1 MPLNLEILMKNLVRR
16 TSSFTREQGKKLI
29 KEAYIKDVKG
39 KSIDGV
45 YHIYGRVLNEDKN
58 WDYDTHLKI
67 NMKNNEIIGV
77 NCSCETFKE
86 NSKQVKNYMCKHIS
100 ATGDAFYSLAKKKIA
115 SKKPMIKVEN
125 RLVKENEKNN
135 EQQEKRFLSL
145 DISIKHMVKEG
156 IQFFNCEFRIGVGN
170 SNLILD
176 LKDFLYKNSLKK
188 PLKFNDSFT
197 YNPLKDDF
205 LKEDKRILQF
215 IGANSDKINGRYL
228 RLRQNSLKDFLKL
241 IDEKKKINFNFNSI
255 NYEVKVRK
263 ENVPVALTLKEGK
276 EGFILS
282 HHKKFPVILNNTGD
296 VMFFDRNLYLPRKRQ
311 LEYYIPIHKL
321 FLKNNTITYKK
332 TLENL
337 KNLLEELKNISK
349 NIVLDENVKIFK
361 EKLMKTTFY
370 FYENK
375 GEIYCN
381 VKIDYCGYIIDLIRD
396 EKDNSFLRDLKSEKY
411 IEFQLERFKFIKR
424 EEDFC
429 FIGDEEAMYDFFS
442 KGLKKIKEHGDVILS
457 KELQEFKVIDSSL
470 ISSELSELINFYKL
484 KFDFGDFN
492 IQELRESIDAMK
504 NGKRFYKTKKTYL
517 DLEEP
522 GIIHFLNLLE
532 DLGLDNISNNEI
544 NIDKS
549 KVLYIQEKLK
559 DRNLSFIKGGKVLQ
573 EIVNKLLNKEFKRK
587 LVPKALNAELRSYQK
602 EGFKWINEITDLGF
616 GGVLADDMGLGKTLQ
631 IIAFL
636 LSQKKSKS
644 IVVVPTSVIYNW
656 MDEFEKFA
664 PSLRI
669 GLVHGSK
676 TRRDKVLNDFKRSL
690 GIKLDYMDTFE
701 GLDLDEEEN
710 INNSKEGKNKSN
722 DKNKTKKSSKSY
734 ERYDILLTTYGTL
747 KNDEEAYDNLS
758 FDYCIIDEA
767 QNIKNPSAQ
776 ATLSVK
782 KIKSRCNIALTGTPI
797 ENNLMELWSI
807 FDFVMPGYLFTKER
821 FRERFILDENNLDE
835 LKSLITPFILR
846 RLKEDVLSELPEKLE
861 KKYLVEMKGKQKQIY
876 NSYVKAIKTK
886 LNESKISG
894 KIGNEKINL
903 FAYLTKLREICLDP
917 SIVIPEYN
925 GGSGKLIV
933 VKEIVK
939 DASESG
945 KKILLFSQFTSVLK
959 KIEDDFKREGIS
971 HLYLDGG
978 TSAKERVER
987 VKKFNED
994 ESIKVF
1000 LISLK
1005 AGGVGLN
1012 LTSASVVIHF
1022 DPWWNPAVEDQAT
1035 DRAHRFGQENRV
1047 EVIKL
1052 VAKDT
1057 IEEKIVLM
1065 QEDKRELIQSL
1076 MDGKTMDG
1084 KGLKRLTEEEI
1095 AKLFE

>member
-1 MPLNLEILMKNLVRR
+1 MPLNLDIFMKNLVRR

-29 KEAYIKDVKG
+29 KEAYVKDVKG
-39 KSIDGV
+39 KCIDGI
-45 YHIYGRVLNEDKN
+45 YHIYGSVLNDDKN
-58 WDYDTHLKI
+58 WDYNTHIKI
-67 NMKNNEIIGV
+67 NMQNSDIIGT

-86 NSKQVKNYMCKHIS
+86 NSKHIKNYVCRHIS
-100 ATGDAFYSLAKKKIA
+100 ATNDVFYSLAKKKMQKNKLK
-115 SKKPMIKVEN
+115 SNNKPK
-125 RLVKENEKNN
+125 LVKEKNEEHKGK
-135 EQQEKRFLSL
+135 EKRFLSL
-145 DISIKHMVKEG
+145 DINIKRMVKEG
-156 IQFFNCEFRIGVGN
+156 ITLFNCEFRIGTGN
-170 SNLILD
+170 LNLILD

-188 PLKFNDSFT
+188 PLKFNDGFT
-197 YNPLKDDF
+197 YNPLKDEF
-205 LKEDKRILQF
+205 LDEDKRVLQF
-215 IGANSDKINGRYL
+215 VASHKDMISGRYL
-228 RLRQNSLKDFLKL
+228 RLKQNNLKDFLKL
-241 IDEKKKINFNFNSI
+241 VDEKKKINFNFNSI
-255 NYEVKVRK
+255 NYEVKVKK

-276 EGFILS
+276 EGFVLS
-282 HHKKFPVILNNTGD
+282 HHKKFPVILNNSGD

-332 TLENL
+332 SLENL
-337 KNLLEELKNISK
+337 RSLLEELKNISK
-349 NIVLDENVKIFK
+349 NIVLDENIRVFK
-361 EKLMKTTFY
+361 EKLMKTTFNLY
-370 FYENK
+370 KTK
-375 GEIYCN
+375 GRIYCN

-429 FIGDEEAMYDFFS
+429 FIGSEEEMYELFS
-442 KGLKKIKEHGDVILS
+442 KGIKRLRELGEVLLSEELK
-457 KELQEFKVIDSSL
+457 EFKVLDSSL
-470 ISSELSELINFYKL
+470 ISSELKELSNFYKL
-484 KFDFGDFN
+484 KFDFGDFELR
-492 IQELRESIDAMK
+492 ELRESIEAMK
-504 NGKRFYKTKKTYL
+504 RGDRFYRTKKVYL
-517 DLEEP
+517 DLEDP
-522 GIIHFLNLLE
+522 GIVNFLNLLE
-532 DLGLDNISNNEI
+532 DLGLENIKDNEVY
-544 NIDKS
+544 IDKS

-559 DRNLSFIKGGKVLQ
+559 DRTLSFIKGGNVLQ
-573 EIVNKLLNKEFKRK
+573 EIVGKLLNKEFKRK
-587 LVPKALNAELRSYQK
+587 LVPKALNAELRPYQK

-664 PSLRI
+664 PSIRI

-676 TRRDKVLNDFKRSL
+676 SKRDKVLRDFKRGL
-690 GIKLDYMDTFE
+690 GIKI
-701 GLDLDEEEN
+701 GEEN
-710 INNSKEGKNKSN
+710 LKE
-722 DKNKTKKSSKSY
+722 KSY
-734 ERYDILLTTYGTL
+734 EKYDVLLTTYGTL
-747 KNDEEAYDNLS
+747 KNDEKAYENLS

-767 QNIKNPSAQ
+767 QNIKNPAAQ

-782 KIKSRCNIALTGTPI
+782 NIKSRCNIALTGTPI

-807 FDFVMPGYLFTKER
+807 FDFVMPGYLFTKDR
-821 FRERFILDENNLDE
+821 FRERFILDESNLSE

-861 KKYLVEMKGKQKQIY
+861 KKYLVEMKGKQKQLY
-876 NSYVKAIKTK
+876 SFYVKAIKNQ
-886 LNESKISG
+886 LNENKSSEKSG
-894 KIGNEKINL
+894 RDKINL
-903 FAYLTKLREICLDP
+903 FSYLTKLREICLDP
-917 SIVIPEYN
+917 SLVVPDYT
-925 GGSGKLIV
+925 GGSSKLTV

-959 KIEDDFKREGIS
+959 KIEEDFKKEDIS
-971 HLYLDGG
+971 YLYLDGG
-978 TSAKERVER
+978 TSAKDRVER

-994 ESIKVF
+994 SNIKVF

-1035 DRAHRFGQENRV
+1035 DRAHRFGQENKV

-1095 AKLFE
+1095 SKLFE

>member
-1 MPLNLEILMKNLVRR
+1 MNLDIFMKNLVRR

-29 KEAYIKDVKG
+29 QEAYVKDVKG
-39 KSIDGV
+39 KSIDGI
-45 YHIYGRVLNEDKN
+45 YHIYGSVLNDDKN
-58 WDYDTHLKI
+58 WDYNTHIKI
-67 NMKNNEIIGV
+67 NMQNSDIMGT

-86 NSKQVKNYMCKHIS
+86 NSKHIKNYVCKHIS
-100 ATGDAFYSLAKKKIA
+100 ATNDVFYSLAKKKMQNNK
-115 SKKPMIKVEN
+115 SKSNNKPK
-125 RLVKENEKNN
+125 LVKDKNEEHKGK
-135 EQQEKRFLSL
+135 EKRFLSL
-145 DISIKHMVKEG
+145 DINIKHMVKEG
-156 IQFFNCEFRIGVGN
+156 ITLFNCEFRIGAGN
-170 SNLILD
+170 LNLILD

-188 PLKFNDSFT
+188 PLKFNDGFT
-197 YNPLKDDF
+197 YNPLKDEF
-205 LKEDKRILQF
+205 LDEDKRVLQF
-215 IGANSDKINGRYL
+215 VASHKDMISGRYL
-228 RLRQNSLKDFLKL
+228 RLKQNNLKDFLKL

-255 NYEVKVRK
+255 NYEVKVKK

-276 EGFILS
+276 EEFVLS
-282 HHKKFPVILNNTGD
+282 HHKKFPVLLNNLGD

-332 TLENL
+332 SLESL
-337 KNLLEELKNISK
+337 RNLLEELKNISK
-349 NIVLDENVKIFK
+349 NIVLDENVRAFK
-361 EKLMKTTFY
+361 EKLMKTTFNLY
-370 FYENK
+370 KNK
-375 GEIYCN
+375 EKIYCN

-429 FIGDEEAMYDFFS
+429 FIGNEEEMYELLS
-442 KGLKKIKEHGDVILS
+442 KGIKRLRELGEVLLSEELK
-457 KELQEFKVIDSSL
+457 EFKVLDSSL
-470 ISSELSELINFYKL
+470 ISSELKELSNFYKL
-484 KFDFGDFN
+484 KFDFGDF
-492 IQELRESIDAMK
+492 ELRELRKSIEAMK
-504 NGKRFYKTKKTYL
+504 KGNSFYRTKKVYL
-517 DLEEP
+517 DLEDP
-522 GIIHFLNLLE
+522 GIVNFLNLLE
-532 DLGLDNISNNEI
+532 DLGLENIKDNEVY
-544 NIDKS
+544 IDKS

-559 DRNLSFIKGGKVLQ
+559 NRNLSFIKGGNVLQ
-573 EIVNKLLNKEFKRK
+573 EIVGKLLNKEFKRK
-587 LVPKALNAELRSYQK
+587 LVPKALNAELRPYQK

-664 PSLRI
+664 PSIRI

-676 TRRDKVLNDFKRSL
+676 SKRDKVLRDFKRGL
-690 GIKLDYMDTFE
+690 GIKI
-701 GLDLDEEEN
+701 EESN
-710 INNSKEGKNKSN
+710 LKE
-722 DKNKTKKSSKSY
+722 KSY
-734 ERYDILLTTYGTL
+734 EKYDVLLTTYGTL
-747 KNDEEAYDNLS
+747 KNDEKAYENLS

-767 QNIKNPSAQ
+767 QNIKNPTAQ

-782 KIKSRCNIALTGTPI
+782 NIKSRCNIALTGTPI

-821 FRERFILDENNLDE
+821 FRERFILDESNLSE

-861 KKYLVEMKGKQKQIY
+861 KKYLVEMKGKQKQLYSFYI
-876 NSYVKAIKTK
+876 KAIKNQ
-886 LNESKISG
+886 LNENKSSEKSG
-894 KIGNEKINL
+894 RDKINL

-917 SIVIPEYN
+917 SLVVPDYT
-925 GGSGKLIV
+925 GGSSKLTV

-945 KKILLFSQFTSVLK
+945 KKILLFSQFTSVLQ
-959 KIEDDFKREGIS
+959 KIEEDFKKEDIS
-971 HLYLDGG
+971 YLYLDGG
-978 TSAKERVER
+978 TSAKDRVER
-987 VKKFNED
+987 VKKFNEY
-994 ESIKVF
+994 SNIKVF

-1035 DRAHRFGQENRV
+1035 DRAHRFGQENKV

-1095 AKLFE
+1095 SKLFE

>member
-1 MPLNLEILMKNLVRR
+1 MPLNLDIFMKNLVRR

-29 KEAYIKDVKG
+29 KEAYVKDVKG
-39 KSIDGV
+39 KSIDGI
-45 YHIYGRVLNEDKN
+45 YHIYGSVLNDDKN
-58 WDYDTHLKI
+58 WDYNTHIKI
-67 NMKNNEIIGV
+67 NMQNSDIMGT

-86 NSKQVKNYMCKHIS
+86 NSKHIKNYVCKHIS
-100 ATGDAFYSLAKKKIA
+100 ATNDVFYSLAKKKMQKNKLK
-115 SKKPMIKVEN
+115 SNNKPK
-125 RLVKENEKNN
+125 LVKEKNEEHKG
-135 EQQEKRFLSL
+135 QEKRFLSL
-145 DISIKHMVKEG
+145 DINIKHMVKEG
-156 IQFFNCEFRIGVGN
+156 ITLFNCEFRIGAGN
-170 SNLILD
+170 LNLILD

-188 PLKFNDSFT
+188 PLKFNDGFT
-197 YNPLKDDF
+197 YNPLKDEF
-205 LKEDKRILQF
+205 LDEDKRVLQF
-215 IGANSDKINGRYL
+215 VASHKDMISGRYL
-228 RLRQNSLKDFLKL
+228 RLKQNNLKDFLKL

-255 NYEVKVRK
+255 NYEVKVKK

-276 EGFILS
+276 EGFILN
-282 HHKKFPVILNNTGD
+282 HHKKFPIILNNSGD

-332 TLENL
+332 SLENL
-337 KNLLEELKNISK
+337 RSLLEELKNISK
-349 NIVLDENVKIFK
+349 NIVLDENIRVFK
-361 EKLMKTTFY
+361 EKLIKTTFNLY
-370 FYENK
+370 KNK
-375 GEIYCN
+375 EKIYCN

-429 FIGDEEAMYDFFS
+429 FIGSEEEIYELFS
-442 KGLKKIKEHGDVILS
+442 KGIKRLRELGEVLLSEELK
-457 KELQEFKVIDSSL
+457 EFKVLDSSL
-470 ISSELSELINFYKL
+470 ISSELKELSNFYKL
-484 KFDFGDFN
+484 KFDFGDFELR
-492 IQELRESIDAMK
+492 ELRESIEAMK
-504 NGKRFYKTKKTYL
+504 RGDRFYRTKKVYL
-517 DLEEP
+517 DLEDP
-522 GIIHFLNLLE
+522 GIVNFLNLLD
-532 DLGLDNISNNEI
+532 DLGLENIKDNEVY
-544 NIDKS
+544 IDKS

-559 DRNLSFIKGGKVLQ
+559 DRTLSFIKGGNVLQ
-573 EIVNKLLNKEFKRK
+573 EIVGKLLNKEFKRK
-587 LVPKALNAELRSYQK
+587 LVPKALNAELRPYQK

-664 PSLRI
+664 PSIRI

-676 TRRDKVLNDFKRSL
+676 SKRDKVLRDFKRGL
-690 GIKLDYMDTFE
+690 GIKI
-701 GLDLDEEEN
+701 EEEN
-710 INNSKEGKNKSN
+710 LKE
-722 DKNKTKKSSKSY
+722 KSY
-734 ERYDILLTTYGTL
+734 EKYDVLLTTYGTL
-747 KNDEEAYDNLS
+747 KNDEKAYENLS

-782 KIKSRCNIALTGTPI
+782 NIKSRCNIALTGTPI

-807 FDFVMPGYLFTKER
+807 FDFVMPGYLFTKDR
-821 FRERFILDENNLDE
+821 FRERFILDESNLSE

-846 RLKEDVLSELPEKLE
+846 RLKEEVLSELPEKLE
-861 KKYLVEMKGKQKQIY
+861 KKYLVEMKGKQKQLY
-876 NSYVKAIKTK
+876 SFYVNAIKNQ
-886 LNESKISG
+886 LNENKSSEKSG
-894 KIGNEKINL
+894 RDKINL

-917 SIVIPEYN
+917 SLVVPDYK
-925 GGSGKLIV
+925 GGSSKLTV
-933 VKEIVK
+933 VREIVK

-945 KKILLFSQFTSVLK
+945 KKILLFSQFTSVLQ
-959 KIEDDFKREGIS
+959 KIEEDFKKEDIS
-971 HLYLDGG
+971 YLYLDGG
-978 TSAKERVER
+978 TSAKDRVER
-987 VKKFNED
+987 VKKFND
-994 ESIKVF
+994 DSNIKVF

-1022 DPWWNPAVEDQAT
+1022 DPWWNPSVEDQAT
-1035 DRAHRFGQENRV
+1035 DRVHRFGQENKV

-1095 AKLFE
+1095 SKLFE

>member
-1 MPLNLEILMKNLVRR
+1 MPLNLDIFMKNLVRR

-29 KEAYIKDVKG
+29 QEAYVKDVKG
-39 KSIDGV
+39 KSIDGI
-45 YHIYGRVLNEDKN
+45 YHIYGSVLNDDKN
-58 WDYDTHLKI
+58 WDYNTHIKI
-67 NMKNNEIIGV
+67 NMQNSDIMGT

-86 NSKQVKNYMCKHIS
+86 NSKHIKNYVCKHIS
-100 ATGDAFYSLAKKKIA
+100 ATNDVFYSLAKKKMQKNKLK
-115 SKKPMIKVEN
+115 SNNKPK
-125 RLVKENEKNN
+125 LVKEKNEEHKGK
-135 EQQEKRFLSL
+135 EKRFLSL
-145 DISIKHMVKEG
+145 DINIKHMVKEG
-156 IQFFNCEFRIGVGN
+156 VTLFNCEFRIGAGN
-170 SNLILD
+170 LNLILD

-188 PLKFNDSFT
+188 PLKFNDGFT
-197 YNPLKDDF
+197 YNPLKDEF
-205 LKEDKRILQF
+205 LDEDKRVLQF
-215 IGANSDKINGRYL
+215 VASHKDMISGRYL
-228 RLRQNSLKDFLKL
+228 RLKQNNLKDFLKL

-255 NYEVKVRK
+255 NYEVKVKK

-276 EGFILS
+276 EEFVLS
-282 HHKKFPVILNNTGD
+282 HHKKFPVLLNNLGD

-332 TLENL
+332 SLESL
-337 KNLLEELKNISK
+337 RNLLEELKNISK
-349 NIVLDENVKIFK
+349 NIVLDENVRAFK
-361 EKLMKTTFY
+361 EKLMKTTFNLY
-370 FYENK
+370 KTEGK
-375 GEIYCN
+375 IYCN

-429 FIGDEEAMYDFFS
+429 FIGNEEEMYELFS
-442 KGLKKIKEHGDVILS
+442 KGIKRLRELGEVLLSEELK
-457 KELQEFKVIDSSL
+457 EFKVLDSSL
-470 ISSELSELINFYKL
+470 ISSELKELNNFYKL
-484 KFDFGDFN
+484 KFDFGDFELR
-492 IQELRESIDAMK
+492 ELRESIEAMK
-504 NGKRFYKTKKTYL
+504 KGDRFYITKKVYL
-517 DLEEP
+517 DLEDH
-522 GIIHFLNLLE
+522 GIVNFLNLLE
-532 DLGLDNISNNEI
+532 DLGLENIKDNEVY
-544 NIDKS
+544 IDKS

-559 DRNLSFIKGGKVLQ
+559 DRNLSFIKGGNVLQ
-573 EIVNKLLNKEFKRK
+573 EIVGKLLNKEFKRK
-587 LVPKALNAELRSYQK
+587 LVPKALNAELRPYQK

-664 PSLRI
+664 PSIRV

-676 TRRDKVLNDFKRSL
+676 SKRDKVLRDFKRGL
-690 GIKLDYMDTFE
+690 GIKV
-701 GLDLDEEEN
+701 EEEN
-710 INNSKEGKNKSN
+710 LKE
-722 DKNKTKKSSKSY
+722 KSY
-734 ERYDILLTTYGTL
+734 EKYDVLLTTYGTL
-747 KNDEEAYDNLS
+747 KNDEKAYENLS

-767 QNIKNPSAQ
+767 QNIKNPAAQ

-782 KIKSRCNIALTGTPI
+782 NIKSRCNIALTGTPI

-821 FRERFILDENNLDE
+821 FRERFILDESNLSE

-861 KKYLVEMKGKQKQIY
+861 KKYLVEMKGKQKQLY
-876 NSYVKAIKTK
+876 SFYVKAIKNQ
-886 LNESKISG
+886 LNENKSSEKSG
-894 KIGNEKINL
+894 RDKINL

-917 SIVIPEYN
+917 SLVVPDYT
-925 GGSGKLIV
+925 GGSSKLTV

-959 KIEDDFKREGIS
+959 KIEEDFKKEEIS
-971 HLYLDGG
+971 YLYLDGG
-978 TSAKERVER
+978 TSAKDRVER

-994 ESIKVF
+994 SNIKVF

-1012 LTSASVVIHF
+1012 LTSASMVIHF

-1035 DRAHRFGQENRV
+1035 DRAHRFGQENKV

-1084 KGLKRLTEEEI
+1084 KVLKRLTEEEI
-1095 AKLFE
+1095 SKLFE

>member
-1 MPLNLEILMKNLVRR
+1 MPLNLDIFMKNLVRR

-29 KEAYIKDVKG
+29 QEAYVKDVKG
-39 KSIDGV
+39 KSIDGI
-45 YHIYGRVLNEDKN
+45 YHIYGSVLNDDKN
-58 WDYDTHLKI
+58 WDYNTHIKI
-67 NMKNNEIIGV
+67 NMKNSDIMGT

-86 NSKQVKNYMCKHIS
+86 NSKHIKNYVCKHIS
-100 ATGDAFYSLAKKKIA
+100 ATNDVFYSLVKKKMQKNKLK
-115 SKKPMIKVEN
+115 SNNKPK
-125 RLVKENEKNN
+125 LVKEKNEEHKGK
-135 EQQEKRFLSL
+135 EKRFLSL
-145 DISIKHMVKEG
+145 DINIKHMVKEG
-156 IQFFNCEFRIGVGN
+156 ITLFNCEFRIGAGN
-170 SNLILD
+170 LNLILD

-188 PLKFNDSFT
+188 PLKFNDVFT
-197 YNPLKDDF
+197 YNPLKDEF
-205 LKEDKRILQF
+205 LDEDKRVLQF
-215 IGANSDKINGRYL
+215 VASHKDMISGRYL
-228 RLRQNSLKDFLKL
+228 RLKQNNLKDFLKL

-255 NYEVKVRK
+255 NYEVKVKK

-276 EGFILS
+276 EGFVLS
-282 HHKKFPVILNNTGD
+282 HHKKFPVLLNNLGD

-332 TLENL
+332 SLESL
-337 KNLLEELKNISK
+337 RNLLEELKNISK
-349 NIVLDENVKIFK
+349 NIVLDENVRAFK
-361 EKLMKTTFY
+361 EKLMKTTFNLY
-370 FYENK
+370 KTEGK
-375 GEIYCN
+375 IYCN

-424 EEDFC
+424 EEDLC
-429 FIGDEEAMYDFFS
+429 FIGNEEEMYELFS
-442 KGLKKIKEHGDVILS
+442 KGIKRLKEFGEVLLS
-457 KELQEFKVIDSSL
+457 EELKEFKVLDSSL
-470 ISSELSELINFYKL
+470 ISSELIELSNFYKL
-484 KFDFGDFN
+484 KFDFGDFELK
-492 IQELRESIDAMK
+492 ELRESIEAMK
-504 NGKRFYKTKKTYL
+504 KGDRFYRTKKVYL
-517 DLEEP
+517 DLEDP
-522 GIIHFLNLLE
+522 GIVNFLNLLE
-532 DLGLDNISNNEI
+532 DLGLENIKDNEVY
-544 NIDKS
+544 IDKS

-559 DRNLSFIKGGKVLQ
+559 DRNLSFIKGGNVLQ
-573 EIVNKLLNKEFKRK
+573 EIVGKLLNKEFKRK
-587 LVPKALNAELRSYQK
+587 LVPKALNAELRPYQK

-664 PSLRI
+664 PSIRV

-676 TRRDKVLNDFKRSL
+676 SKRDKVLRDFKRGL
-690 GIKLDYMDTFE
+690 GIKI
-701 GLDLDEEEN
+701 EEEN
-710 INNSKEGKNKSN
+710 LKE
-722 DKNKTKKSSKSY
+722 KSY
-734 ERYDILLTTYGTL
+734 EKYDVLLTTYGTL
-747 KNDEEAYDNLS
+747 KNDEKAYENLS

-767 QNIKNPSAQ
+767 QNIKNPAAQ

-782 KIKSRCNIALTGTPI
+782 NIKSRCNIALTGTPI

-821 FRERFILDENNLDE
+821 FRERFILDESNLSE

-861 KKYLVEMKGKQKQIY
+861 KKYLVEMKGKQKQLY
-876 NSYVKAIKTK
+876 SFYVKAIKNQ
-886 LNESKISG
+886 LNENKSSEKSG
-894 KIGNEKINL
+894 RDKINL

-917 SIVIPEYN
+917 SLVVPDYTGE
-925 GGSGKLIV
+925 SSKLTV

-959 KIEDDFKREGIS
+959 KIEEDFKKEDIS
-971 HLYLDGG
+971 YLYLDGG
-978 TSAKERVER
+978 TSAKDRVER

-994 ESIKVF
+994 SNIKVF

-1035 DRAHRFGQENRV
+1035 DRAHRFGQENKV

-1095 AKLFE
+1095 SKLFE

>member
-1 MPLNLEILMKNLVRR
+1 MNLDIFMKNLVRR

-29 KEAYIKDVKG
+29 REAYVKDVKG
-39 KSIDGV
+39 KSIDGI
-45 YHIYGRVLNEDKN
+45 YHIYGSVLNDDKN
-58 WDYDTHLKI
+58 WDYNTHIKI
-67 NMKNNEIIGV
+67 NMQNSDIMGT

-86 NSKQVKNYMCKHIS
+86 NSKHIKNYVCKHIS
-100 ATGDAFYSLAKKKIA
+100 ATNDVFYSLAKKKMQKNKLK
-115 SKKPMIKVEN
+115 SNNKPK
-125 RLVKENEKNN
+125 LVKEKNEEHKGK
-135 EQQEKRFLSL
+135 EKRFLSL
-145 DISIKHMVKEG
+145 DINIKHMVKEG
-156 IQFFNCEFRIGVGN
+156 ITLFNCEFRIGAGN
-170 SNLILD
+170 LNLILD

-188 PLKFNDSFT
+188 PLKFNDGFT
-197 YNPLKDDF
+197 YNPLKDEF
-205 LKEDKRILQF
+205 LDEDKRVLQF
-215 IGANSDKINGRYL
+215 VASHKDMISGRYL
-228 RLRQNSLKDFLKL
+228 RLKQNNLKDFLKL
-241 IDEKKKINFNFNSI
+241 IDQKKKINFNFNSI
-255 NYEVKVRK
+255 NYEVKVKK

-276 EGFILS
+276 EGFVLS
-282 HHKKFPVILNNTGD
+282 HHKKFPVILNNLGD

-332 TLENL
+332 SLESL
-337 KNLLEELKNISK
+337 RNLLEELKNISK
-349 NIVLDENVKIFK
+349 NIVLDENVRVFK
-361 EKLMKTTFY
+361 EKLMKTTFNLY
-370 FYENK
+370 KTEGK
-375 GEIYCN
+375 IYCN

-424 EEDFC
+424 GEDFC
-429 FIGDEEAMYDFFS
+429 FIGNEEEMYEFFS
-442 KGLKKIKEHGDVILS
+442 KGIRRLRELGEVLLSEELKA
-457 KELQEFKVIDSSL
+457 FKVLDSSF
-470 ISSELSELINFYKL
+470 ISSELKELSNFYKL
-484 KFDFGDFN
+484 KFDFGDFELR
-492 IQELRESIDAMK
+492 ELRESIEAMK
-504 NGKRFYKTKKTYL
+504 KGDRFYRTKNVYL
-517 DLEEP
+517 DLEDP
-522 GIIHFLNLLE
+522 GIVNFLNLLD
-532 DLGLDNISNNEI
+532 DLGLENIKDNEVY
-544 NIDKS
+544 IDKN

-559 DRNLSFIKGGKVLQ
+559 DRNLSFIKGGNVLQ
-573 EIVNKLLNKEFKRK
+573 EIVGKLLNKEFKRK
-587 LVPKALNAELRSYQK
+587 LVPKALNAELRPYQK
-602 EGFKWINEITDLGF
+602 EGFKWINEIIDLGF

-664 PSLRI
+664 PSIKI

-676 TRRDKVLNDFKRSL
+676 SKRDKALRDFKRGL
-690 GIKLDYMDTFE
+690 GIKI
-701 GLDLDEEEN
+701 EEEN
-710 INNSKEGKNKSN
+710 LKE
-722 DKNKTKKSSKSY
+722 KSY
-734 ERYDILLTTYGTL
+734 EKYDVLLTTYGTL
-747 KNDEEAYDNLS
+747 KNDEKAYENLS

-767 QNIKNPSAQ
+767 QNIKNPAAQ

-782 KIKSRCNIALTGTPI
+782 NIKSRCNIALTGTPI

-821 FRERFILDENNLDE
+821 FRERFILDESNLSE

-861 KKYLVEMKGKQKQIY
+861 KKYLVEMKGKQKQLY
-876 NSYVKAIKTK
+876 SFYVKAIKNQ
-886 LNESKISG
+886 LNENKSSEKSG
-894 KIGNEKINL
+894 RDKINL

-917 SIVIPEYN
+917 SLVVPDYT
-925 GGSGKLIV
+925 GGSSKLTVI
-933 VKEIVK
+933 KEIVK

-959 KIEDDFKREGIS
+959 KIEEDFKKEEIS
-971 HLYLDGG
+971 YLYLDGG
-978 TSAKERVER
+978 TSAKDRVER

-994 ESIKVF
+994 SNIKVF

-1035 DRAHRFGQENRV
+1035 DRAHRFGQENKV

-1095 AKLFE
+1095 SKLFE

>member
-1 MPLNLEILMKNLVRR
+1 MPLNLDIFMKNLVRR

-29 KEAYIKDVKG
+29 KEAYVKDVKG
-39 KSIDGV
+39 KSIDGI
-45 YHIYGRVLNEDKN
+45 YHIYGSVLNDDKN
-58 WDYDTHLKI
+58 WDYNTHIKI
-67 NMKNNEIIGV
+67 NMQNSDIMGT

-86 NSKQVKNYMCKHIS
+86 NSKHIKNYVCKHIS
-100 ATGDAFYSLAKKKIA
+100 ATNDVFYSLAKKKMQKNKLK
-115 SKKPMIKVEN
+115 SNNKPK
-125 RLVKENEKNN
+125 LVKEKNEEHKG
-135 EQQEKRFLSL
+135 QEKRFLSL
-145 DISIKHMVKEG
+145 DINIKHMVKEG
-156 IQFFNCEFRIGVGN
+156 ITLFNCEFRIGAGN
-170 SNLILD
+170 LNLILD

-188 PLKFNDSFT
+188 PLKFNDGFT
-197 YNPLKDDF
+197 YNPLKDEF
-205 LKEDKRILQF
+205 LDEDKRVLQF
-215 IGANSDKINGRYL
+215 VASHKDMISGRYL
-228 RLRQNSLKDFLKL
+228 RLKQNNLKDFLKL

-255 NYEVKVRK
+255 NYEVKVKK

-276 EGFILS
+276 EGFILN
-282 HHKKFPVILNNTGD
+282 HHKKFPIILNNSGD

-332 TLENL
+332 SLENL
-337 KNLLEELKNISK
+337 RSLLEELKNISK
-349 NIVLDENVKIFK
+349 NIVLDENIRVFK
-361 EKLMKTTFY
+361 EKLMKTTFNLY
-370 FYENK
+370 KNK
-375 GEIYCN
+375 EKIYCN

-429 FIGDEEAMYDFFS
+429 FIGSEEEIYELFS
-442 KGLKKIKEHGDVILS
+442 KGIKRLRELGEVLLSEELK
-457 KELQEFKVIDSSL
+457 EFKVLDSSL
-470 ISSELSELINFYKL
+470 ISSELKELSNFYKL
-484 KFDFGDFN
+484 KFDFGDFELR
-492 IQELRESIDAMK
+492 ELRESIEAMK
-504 NGKRFYKTKKTYL
+504 RGDRFYRTKKVYL
-517 DLEEP
+517 DLEDP
-522 GIIHFLNLLE
+522 GIVNFLNLLD
-532 DLGLDNISNNEI
+532 DLGLENIKDNEVY
-544 NIDKS
+544 IDKS

-559 DRNLSFIKGGKVLQ
+559 DRTLSFIKGGNVLQ
-573 EIVNKLLNKEFKRK
+573 EIVGKLLNKEFKRK
-587 LVPKALNAELRSYQK
+587 LVPKALNAELRPYQK

-664 PSLRI
+664 PSIRV

-676 TRRDKVLNDFKRSL
+676 SKRDKVLRDFKRGL
-690 GIKLDYMDTFE
+690 GIKI
-701 GLDLDEEEN
+701 EEKN
-710 INNSKEGKNKSN
+710 LKE
-722 DKNKTKKSSKSY
+722 KSY
-734 ERYDILLTTYGTL
+734 EKYDVLLTTYGTL
-747 KNDEEAYDNLS
+747 KNDEKAYENLS

-782 KIKSRCNIALTGTPI
+782 NIKSRCNIALTGTPI

-807 FDFVMPGYLFTKER
+807 FDFVMPGYLFTKDR
-821 FRERFILDENNLDE
+821 FRERFILDESNLSE
-835 LKSLITPFILR
+835 LKYLITPFILR
-846 RLKEDVLSELPEKLE
+846 RLKEEVLSELPEKLE
-861 KKYLVEMKGKQKQIY
+861 KKYLVEMKGKQKQLY
-876 NSYVKAIKTK
+876 SFYVKAIKNQ
-886 LNESKISG
+886 LNENKSSEKSG
-894 KIGNEKINL
+894 RDKINL

-917 SIVIPEYN
+917 SIVVPDYK
-925 GGSGKLIV
+925 GGSSKLTV
-933 VKEIVK
+933 VREIVK

-945 KKILLFSQFTSVLK
+945 KKILLFSQFTSVLQ
-959 KIEDDFKREGIS
+959 KIEEDFKKEDIS
-971 HLYLDGG
+971 YLYLDGG
-978 TSAKERVER
+978 TSAKDRVER

-994 ESIKVF
+994 SNIKVF

-1022 DPWWNPAVEDQAT
+1022 DPWWNPSVEDQAT
-1035 DRAHRFGQENRV
+1035 DRVHRFGQENKV

-1095 AKLFE
+1095 SKLFE

>member
-1 MPLNLEILMKNLVRR
+1 MPLNLDIFMKNLVRR

-29 KEAYIKDVKG
+29 QEAYVKDVKG
-39 KSIDGV
+39 KSIDGI
-45 YHIYGRVLNEDKN
+45 YHIYGSVLNDDKN
-58 WDYDTHLKI
+58 WDYNTHIKI
-67 NMKNNEIIGV
+67 NMKNSDIMGT

-86 NSKQVKNYMCKHIS
+86 NSKHIKNYVCKHIS
-100 ATGDAFYSLAKKKIA
+100 ATNDVFYSLAKKKMQKNKLK
-115 SKKPMIKVEN
+115 SNNKPK
-125 RLVKENEKNN
+125 LVKEKNEEHKGK
-135 EQQEKRFLSL
+135 EKRFLSL
-145 DISIKHMVKEG
+145 DINIKHMVKEG
-156 IQFFNCEFRIGVGN
+156 ITLFNCEFRIGAGN
-170 SNLILD
+170 LNLILD
-176 LKDFLYKNSLKK
+176 LKDLLYKNSLKK
-188 PLKFNDSFT
+188 PLKFNDGFT
-197 YNPLKDDF
+197 YNPLKDKF
-205 LKEDKRILQF
+205 LDEDKRVLQF
-215 IGANSDKINGRYL
+215 VASHKDMISGRYL
-228 RLRQNSLKDFLKL
+228 RLKQNNLKDFLKL

-255 NYEVKVRK
+255 NYEVKVKK

-282 HHKKFPVILNNTGD
+282 HHKKFPVLLNNLGD

-332 TLENL
+332 SLESL
-337 KNLLEELKNISK
+337 RNLLEELKNISK
-349 NIVLDENVKIFK
+349 NIVLEENVRAFK
-361 EKLMKTTFY
+361 EKLMKTTFNLY
-370 FYENK
+370 KTK
-375 GEIYCN
+375 GKIYCN

-429 FIGDEEAMYDFFS
+429 FIGNEEEMYELLS
-442 KGLKKIKEHGDVILS
+442 KGIKKLKEFGEVLLS
-457 KELQEFKVIDSSL
+457 EELKEFKVLDSYL
-470 ISSELSELINFYKL
+470 ISSELIELSNFYKL
-484 KFDFGDFN
+484 KFDFGDFELR
-492 IQELRESIDAMK
+492 ELRESIEAMK
-504 NGKRFYKTKKTYL
+504 KGDRFYRTKKVYL
-517 DLEEP
+517 DLENP
-522 GIIHFLNLLE
+522 GIVNFLNLLE
-532 DLGLDNISNNEI
+532 DLGLENIKDNEVY
-544 NIDKS
+544 IDKS

-559 DRNLSFIKGGKVLQ
+559 DRTLSFIKGGNVLQ
-573 EIVNKLLNKEFKRK
+573 EIVGKLLNKEFKRK
-587 LVPKALNAELRSYQK
+587 LVPKALNAELRPYQK

-616 GGVLADDMGLGKTLQ
+616 GGILADDMGLGKTLQ

-664 PSLRI
+664 PSIRI

-676 TRRDKVLNDFKRSL
+676 SKRDKVLRDFKRGL
-690 GIKLDYMDTFE
+690 GIKI
-701 GLDLDEEEN
+701 EEEN
-710 INNSKEGKNKSN
+710 LKE
-722 DKNKTKKSSKSY
+722 KSY
-734 ERYDILLTTYGTL
+734 EKYDVLLTTYGTL
-747 KNDEEAYDNLS
+747 KNDEKAYENLS

-767 QNIKNPSAQ
+767 QNIKNPTAQ

-782 KIKSRCNIALTGTPI
+782 NIKSRCNIALTGTPI

-821 FRERFILDENNLDE
+821 FRERFILDESNLSE

-861 KKYLVEMKGKQKQIY
+861 KKYLVEMKGKQKQLY
-876 NSYVKAIKTK
+876 SFYVKAIKNQ
-886 LNESKISG
+886 LNENKSSEKSG
-894 KIGNEKINL
+894 RDKINL

-917 SIVIPEYN
+917 SLVVPDYTGE
-925 GGSGKLIV
+925 SSKLTV

-959 KIEDDFKREGIS
+959 KIEEDFKKEEIS
-971 HLYLDGG
+971 YLYLDGG
-978 TSAKERVER
+978 TSAKDRVER

-994 ESIKVF
+994 SNIKVF

-1012 LTSASVVIHF
+1012 LTSASMVIHF

-1035 DRAHRFGQENRV
+1035 DRAHRFGQENKV

-1065 QEDKRELIQSL
+1065 QEDKRELIKSL

-1084 KGLKRLTEEEI
+1084 KVLKRLTEEEI
-1095 AKLFE
+1095 SKLFE

>member
-1 MPLNLEILMKNLVRR
+1 MPLNLDIFMKNLVRR

-29 KEAYIKDVKG
+29 KEAYVKDVKG
-39 KSIDGV
+39 KSIDGI
-45 YHIYGRVLNEDKN
+45 YHIYGSVLNDDKN
-58 WDYDTHLKI
+58 WDYNTHIKI
-67 NMKNNEIIGV
+67 NVKNSDIIGT

-86 NSKQVKNYMCKHIS
+86 NSKHIKNYVCKHIS
-100 ATGDAFYSLAKKKIA
+100 ATNDVFYSLARKKVQKNKLK
-115 SKKPMIKVEN
+115 SNNKSQ
-125 RLVKENEKNN
+125 LVKEKNEEHKGK
-135 EQQEKRFLSL
+135 EKRFLSL
-145 DISIKHMVKEG
+145 DINIKHMVKEG
-156 IQFFNCEFRIGVGN
+156 VILFNCEFRIGAGN
-170 SNLILD
+170 LNLILD

-188 PLKFNDSFT
+188 PLKFNDGFT
-197 YNPLKDDF
+197 YNPLKDEF
-205 LKEDKRILQF
+205 LDEDKRVLQF
-215 IGANSDKINGRYL
+215 VASHKDMISGRYL
-228 RLRQNSLKDFLKL
+228 RLKQNNLKDFLKL
-241 IDEKKKINFNFNSI
+241 VDEKKKINFNFNSI
-255 NYEVKVRK
+255 NYEVKVKK

-276 EGFILS
+276 EGFVLS
-282 HHKKFPVILNNTGD
+282 HHKKFPVILNNSGD

-332 TLENL
+332 SLENL
-337 KNLLEELKNISK
+337 RSLLEELKNISK
-349 NIVLDENVKIFK
+349 NIVLDENIRVFK
-361 EKLMKTTFY
+361 EKLMKTTFNLY
-370 FYENK
+370 KTK
-375 GEIYCN
+375 GRIYCN

-396 EKDNSFLRDLKSEKY
+396 EKDNSFLRDLKNEKY

-429 FIGDEEAMYDFFS
+429 FIGSEEEMYELFS
-442 KGLKKIKEHGDVILS
+442 KGIKRLRELGEVLLSEELK
-457 KELQEFKVIDSSL
+457 EFKVLDSSL
-470 ISSELSELINFYKL
+470 ISSELKELSNFYKL
-484 KFDFGDFN
+484 KFDFGDFELR
-492 IQELRESIDAMK
+492 ELRESIEAMK
-504 NGKRFYKTKKTYL
+504 RGDRFYRTKKVYL
-517 DLEEP
+517 DLEDP
-522 GIIHFLNLLE
+522 GIVNFLNLLE
-532 DLGLDNISNNEI
+532 DLGLENIKDNEVY
-544 NIDKS
+544 IDKS

-559 DRNLSFIKGGKVLQ
+559 DRTLSFIKGGNVLQ
-573 EIVNKLLNKEFKRK
+573 EIVGKLLNKEFKRK
-587 LVPKALNAELRSYQK
+587 LVPKALNAELRPYQK

-664 PSLRI
+664 PSIRI

-676 TRRDKVLNDFKRSL
+676 SKRDKVLRDFKRGL
-690 GIKLDYMDTFE
+690 GIKI
-701 GLDLDEEEN
+701 GEEN
-710 INNSKEGKNKSN
+710 LKE
-722 DKNKTKKSSKSY
+722 KSY
-734 ERYDILLTTYGTL
+734 EKYDVLLTTYGTL
-747 KNDEEAYDNLS
+747 KNDEKAYENLS

-767 QNIKNPSAQ
+767 QNIKNPAAQ

-782 KIKSRCNIALTGTPI
+782 NIKSRCNIALTGTPI

-807 FDFVMPGYLFTKER
+807 FDFVMPGYLFTKDR
-821 FRERFILDENNLDE
+821 FRERFILDESNLSE

-861 KKYLVEMKGKQKQIY
+861 KKYLVEMKGKQKQLY
-876 NSYVKAIKTK
+876 SFYVKAIKNQ
-886 LNESKISG
+886 LNENKSSEKSG
-894 KIGNEKINL
+894 RDKINL
-903 FAYLTKLREICLDP
+903 FSYLTKLREICLDP
-917 SIVIPEYN
+917 SLVVPDYT
-925 GGSGKLIV
+925 GGSSKLTV

-959 KIEDDFKREGIS
+959 KIEEDFKKEDIS
-971 HLYLDGG
+971 YLYLDGG
-978 TSAKERVER
+978 TSAKDRVER

-994 ESIKVF
+994 SNIKVF

-1035 DRAHRFGQENRV
+1035 DRAHRFGQENKV

-1095 AKLFE
+1095 SKLFE

>member
-1 MPLNLEILMKNLVRR
+1 MPLNLDILMKNLVRR

-29 KEAYIKDVKG
+29 KEVYVKDVRG
-39 KSIDGV
+39 KSIDGI
-45 YHIYGRVLNEDKN
+45 YHIYGSVLNDDKN
-58 WDYDTHLKI
+58 WDYNTHIKI
-67 NMKNNEIIGV
+67 NMKNSDIVGT

-86 NSKQVKNYMCKHIS
+86 NSKHIKNYVCKHIS
-100 ATGDAFYSLAKKKIA
+100 ATNDVFYSLAKKKMQKNKLK
-115 SKKPMIKVEN
+115 SNNKPK
-125 RLVKENEKNN
+125 LVKEKNEEHKGK
-135 EQQEKRFLSL
+135 EKRFLSL
-145 DISIKHMVKEG
+145 DINIKHMVKEG
-156 IQFFNCEFRIGVGN
+156 ITLFNCEFRIGAGN
-170 SNLILD
+170 LNLILD

-188 PLKFNDSFT
+188 PLKFNDGFT
-197 YNPLKDDF
+197 YNPLKDEF
-205 LKEDKRILQF
+205 LDEDKRVLQF
-215 IGANSDKINGRYL
+215 VASHKDMISGRYL
-228 RLRQNSLKDFLKL
+228 RLKQNNLKDFLKL
-241 IDEKKKINFNFNSI
+241 VDEKKKINFNFNSI
-255 NYEVKVRK
+255 NYEVKVKK
-263 ENVPVALTLKEGK
+263 ENVPVSLTLKEGK
-276 EGFILS
+276 EGFVLS
-282 HHKKFPVILNNTGD
+282 HHKKFPVILNNLGD

-332 TLENL
+332 SLENL
-337 KNLLEELKNISK
+337 RSLLEELKNISK
-349 NIVLDENVKIFK
+349 NIVLDENIRVFK
-361 EKLMKTTFY
+361 EKLMKTTFNLY
-370 FYENK
+370 KTK
-375 GEIYCN
+375 GKIYCN

-396 EKDNSFLRDLKSEKY
+396 EKDNNFLRDLKSEKY

-429 FIGDEEAMYDFFS
+429 FIGNEEEMYELFS
-442 KGLKKIKEHGDVILS
+442 KGIKRLRELGEVLLSEELK
-457 KELQEFKVIDSSL
+457 EFKVLDSSL
-470 ISSELSELINFYKL
+470 ISSELKELSNFYKL
-484 KFDFGDFN
+484 KFDFGDFELR
-492 IQELRESIDAMK
+492 ELRESIEAMK
-504 NGKRFYKTKKTYL
+504 KGDRFYRTKKVYL
-517 DLEEP
+517 DLEDP
-522 GIIHFLNLLE
+522 GIVNFLNLLE
-532 DLGLDNISNNEI
+532 DLGLENIKDNEVY
-544 NIDKS
+544 IDKS

-559 DRNLSFIKGGKVLQ
+559 DRNLSFIKGGNVLQ
-573 EIVNKLLNKEFKRK
+573 EIVGKLLNKEFKRK
-587 LVPKALNAELRSYQK
+587 LVPKALNAELRPYQK

-664 PSLRI
+664 PSIRV

-676 TRRDKVLNDFKRSL
+676 SKRDKVLRDFKRGL
-690 GIKLDYMDTFE
+690 GIKV
-701 GLDLDEEEN
+701 EEEN
-710 INNSKEGKNKSN
+710 LKE
-722 DKNKTKKSSKSY
+722 KSY
-734 ERYDILLTTYGTL
+734 EKYDVLLTTYGTL
-747 KNDEEAYDNLS
+747 KNDEKAYENLS

-767 QNIKNPSAQ
+767 QNIKNPAAQ

-782 KIKSRCNIALTGTPI
+782 NIKSRCNIALTGTPI

-821 FRERFILDENNLDE
+821 FRERFILDESNLSE

-861 KKYLVEMKGKQKQIY
+861 KKYLVEMKGKQKQLY
-876 NSYVKAIKTK
+876 SFYVKAIKNQ
-886 LNESKISG
+886 LNENKSSEKSG
-894 KIGNEKINL
+894 RDKINL

-917 SIVIPEYN
+917 SLVVPDYT
-925 GGSGKLIV
+925 GGSSKLTV

-945 KKILLFSQFTSVLK
+945 KKILLFSQFTSVLQ
-959 KIEDDFKREGIS
+959 KIEEDFKKEDIS
-971 HLYLDGG
+971 YLYLDGG
-978 TSAKERVER
+978 TSAKDRVER

-994 ESIKVF
+994 SNIKVF

-1035 DRAHRFGQENRV
+1035 DRAHRFGQENKV

-1095 AKLFE
+1095 SKLFE

>member
-1 MPLNLEILMKNLVRR
+1 MNLDIFMKNLVRR

-29 KEAYIKDVKG
+29 QEAYVKDVKG
-39 KSIDGV
+39 KSIDGI
-45 YHIYGRVLNEDKN
+45 YHIYGSVLNDDKN
-58 WDYDTHLKI
+58 WDYNTHIKI
-67 NMKNNEIIGV
+67 NMKNSDIMGT

-86 NSKQVKNYMCKHIS
+86 NSKHIKNYVCKHIS
-100 ATGDAFYSLAKKKIA
+100 ATNDVFYSLAKKKMQKNKLK
-115 SKKPMIKVEN
+115 SNNKPK
-125 RLVKENEKNN
+125 LVKEKNEEHKGK
-135 EQQEKRFLSL
+135 EKRFLSL
-145 DISIKHMVKEG
+145 DINIKHMVKEG
-156 IQFFNCEFRIGVGN
+156 ITLFNCEFRIGTG
-170 SNLILD
+170 NLILD

-188 PLKFNDSFT
+188 PLKFNDGFT
-197 YNPLKDDF
+197 YNPLKDEF
-205 LKEDKRILQF
+205 LDEDKRVLQF
-215 IGANSDKINGRYL
+215 VASHKDMVSGRYL
-228 RLRQNSLKDFLKL
+228 RLKQNNLKDFLKL

-255 NYEVKVRK
+255 NYEVKVKK

-276 EGFILS
+276 EGFVLS
-282 HHKKFPVILNNTGD
+282 HHKKFPVLLNNLGD

-332 TLENL
+332 SLENL
-337 KNLLEELKNISK
+337 RSLLEELKNISK
-349 NIVLDENVKIFK
+349 NIFLDENVRVFK
-361 EKLMKTTFY
+361 EKLMKTTFNLY
-370 FYENK
+370 KTEGK
-375 GEIYCN
+375 IYCN

-429 FIGDEEAMYDFFS
+429 FIGNKEEMYELFS
-442 KGLKKIKEHGDVILS
+442 KGIKRLRELGEVLLSEELK
-457 KELQEFKVIDSSL
+457 EFKVLDSSL
-470 ISSELSELINFYKL
+470 ISSELKELSNFYKL
-484 KFDFGDFN
+484 KFDFGDFELR
-492 IQELRESIDAMK
+492 ELRESVEAMK
-504 NGKRFYKTKKTYL
+504 RGDRFYRTKKVYL
-517 DLEEP
+517 DLEDP
-522 GIIHFLNLLE
+522 GIVNFLNLLE
-532 DLGLDNISNNEI
+532 DLGLENIKDNEVY
-544 NIDKS
+544 IDKS

-559 DRNLSFIKGGKVLQ
+559 DRNLSFIKGGNVLQ
-573 EIVNKLLNKEFKRK
+573 EIVGKLLNKEFKRK
-587 LVPKALNAELRSYQK
+587 LLPKALNAELRPYQK

-664 PSLRI
+664 PSIRV

-676 TRRDKVLNDFKRSL
+676 SKRDKVLRDFKRGL
-690 GIKLDYMDTFE
+690 GIKI
-701 GLDLDEEEN
+701 EEEN
-710 INNSKEGKNKSN
+710 LKE
-722 DKNKTKKSSKSY
+722 KSY
-734 ERYDILLTTYGTL
+734 EKYDVLLTTYGTL
-747 KNDEEAYDNLS
+747 KNDEKAYENLS

-782 KIKSRCNIALTGTPI
+782 NIKSRCNIALTGTPI

-821 FRERFILDENNLDE
+821 FRERFILDESNLSE

-861 KKYLVEMKGKQKQIY
+861 KKYLVEMKGKQKQLY
-876 NSYVKAIKTK
+876 SFYVKAIKNQ
-886 LNESKISG
+886 LNENKSSEKSG
-894 KIGNEKINL
+894 RDKINL

-917 SIVIPEYN
+917 SLVVPDYTGE
-925 GGSGKLIV
+925 SSKLTV

-945 KKILLFSQFTSVLK
+945 KKILLFSQFTSVLQ
-959 KIEDDFKREGIS
+959 KIEEDFKKEDIS
-971 HLYLDGG
+971 YLYLDGG
-978 TSAKERVER
+978 TSAKDRVER

-994 ESIKVF
+994 SNIKVF

-1035 DRAHRFGQENRV
+1035 DRAHRFGQENKV

-1084 KGLKRLTEEEI
+1084 KGLKSLTEEEI
-1095 AKLFE
+1095 SKLFE

>member
-1 MPLNLEILMKNLVRR
+1 MPLNLDIFMKNLVRR

-29 KEAYIKDVKG
+29 KEAYVKDVRG
-39 KSIDGV
+39 KSIDGI
-45 YHIYGRVLNEDKN
+45 YHIYGNVLNDDKN
-58 WDYDTHLKI
+58 WDYNTHIKI
-67 NMKNNEIIGV
+67 NMKNSDIIGT

-86 NSKQVKNYMCKHIS
+86 NSKHIKNYVCKHIS
-100 ATGDAFYSLAKKKIA
+100 ATNDVFYSLVRKKVQKNKLK
-115 SKKPMIKVEN
+115 SNNKTQ
-125 RLVKENEKNN
+125 LVKEKNQKHRG
-135 EQQEKRFLSL
+135 EEKRFLSL
-145 DISIKHMVKEG
+145 DINIKHMVKEG
-156 IQFFNCEFRIGVGN
+156 ITLFNCEFRIGAGN
-170 SNLILD
+170 LNLILD

-188 PLKFNDSFT
+188 PLKFNNGFT
-197 YNPLKDDF
+197 YNPLRDEF
-205 LKEDKRILQF
+205 LDEDKGVFQF
-215 IGANSDKINGRYL
+215 VASHKDMISGRYL
-228 RLRQNSLKDFLKL
+228 RLKQNNLKDFLKL

-255 NYEVKVRK
+255 NYEVKVKK

-282 HHKKFPVILNNTGD
+282 HHKKFPVLLNNSGD

-332 TLENL
+332 SLENL
-337 KNLLEELKNISK
+337 RNLLEELKNISK
-349 NIVLDENVKIFK
+349 NIVLDENVRAFK
-361 EKLMKTTFY
+361 EKLMKTTFNLY
-370 FYENK
+370 KTK
-375 GEIYCN
+375 GKIYCN

-429 FIGDEEAMYDFFS
+429 FIGNEEEMYELLS
-442 KGLKKIKEHGDVILS
+442 KGIKRLKEFGEVLLS
-457 KELQEFKVIDSSL
+457 EELKEFKVLDSSL
-470 ISSELSELINFYKL
+470 ISSELIELNNFYKL
-484 KFDFGDFN
+484 KFDFGDFELR
-492 IQELRESIDAMK
+492 ELRESIEAMK
-504 NGKRFYKTKKTYL
+504 KGERFYRTKKVYL
-517 DLEEP
+517 DLEDH
-522 GIIHFLNLLE
+522 GIVNFLNLLE
-532 DLGLDNISNNEI
+532 DLGLENIKDNEVY
-544 NIDKS
+544 IDKS

-559 DRNLSFIKGGKVLQ
+559 DRNLSFIKGGNVLQ
-573 EIVNKLLNKEFKRK
+573 EIVGKLLNKEFKRK
-587 LVPKALNAELRSYQK
+587 LVPKALNAELRPYQK

-664 PSLRI
+664 PSIRV

-676 TRRDKVLNDFKRSL
+676 SKRDKVLRDFKRDL
-690 GIKLDYMDTFE
+690 GIKV
-701 GLDLDEEEN
+701 EEEN
-710 INNSKEGKNKSN
+710 LKEKY
-722 DKNKTKKSSKSY
+722 Y
-734 ERYDILLTTYGTL
+734 EKYDVLLTTYGTL
-747 KNDEEAYDNLS
+747 KNDEKAYENLS

-767 QNIKNPSAQ
+767 QNIKNPAAQ

-782 KIKSRCNIALTGTPI
+782 NIKSRCNIALTGTPI

-821 FRERFILDENNLDE
+821 FREKFILDESNLSE

-861 KKYLVEMKGKQKQIY
+861 KKYLVEMKGKQKQLY
-876 NSYVKAIKTK
+876 SFYVKAIKNE
-886 LNESKISG
+886 LNANKSSEKSG
-894 KIGNEKINL
+894 KNKINL

-917 SIVIPEYN
+917 SMVVPDYKGEI
-925 GGSGKLIV
+925 SKLTV

-959 KIEDDFKREGIS
+959 KIEEDFKKEDIS
-971 HLYLDGG
+971 YLYLDGE

-994 ESIKVF
+994 SNIKVF

-1005 AGGVGLN
+1005 AGGVGIN

-1035 DRAHRFGQENRV
+1035 DRAHRFGQENKV

-1084 KGLKRLTEEEI
+1084 NGLKRLTEEEI
-1095 AKLFE
+1095 SKLFE

>member
-1 MPLNLEILMKNLVRR
+1 MNLDIFMKNLVRR

-29 KEAYIKDVKG
+29 KEAYVKDVKG
-39 KSIDGV
+39 KSIDGI
-45 YHIYGRVLNEDKN
+45 YHIYGSVLNDDKN
-58 WDYDTHLKI
+58 WDYNTHIKI
-67 NMKNNEIIGV
+67 NVKNSDIIGT

-86 NSKQVKNYMCKHIS
+86 NSKHIKNYVCKHIS
-100 ATGDAFYSLAKKKIA
+100 ATNDVFYSLARKKVQKNKLK
-115 SKKPMIKVEN
+115 SNNKSQ
-125 RLVKENEKNN
+125 LVKEKNEEHKGK
-135 EQQEKRFLSL
+135 EKRFLSL
-145 DISIKHMVKEG
+145 DINIKHMVKEG
-156 IQFFNCEFRIGVGN
+156 VILFNCEFRIGAGN
-170 SNLILD
+170 LNLILD

-188 PLKFNDSFT
+188 PLKFNDGFT
-197 YNPLKDDF
+197 YNPLKDEF
-205 LKEDKRILQF
+205 LDEDKRVLQF
-215 IGANSDKINGRYL
+215 VASHKDVVSGRYL
-228 RLRQNSLKDFLKL
+228 RLKQNNLKDFLKL
-241 IDEKKKINFNFNSI
+241 VDEKKKINFNFNSI
-255 NYEVKVRK
+255 NYEVKVKK

-276 EGFILS
+276 EGFVLS
-282 HHKKFPVILNNTGD
+282 HHKKFPVILNNSGD

-332 TLENL
+332 SLENL
-337 KNLLEELKNISK
+337 RSLLEELKNISK
-349 NIVLDENVKIFK
+349 NIVLDENIRVFK
-361 EKLMKTTFY
+361 EKLMKTTFNLY
-370 FYENK
+370 KTK
-375 GEIYCN
+375 GRIYCN

-429 FIGDEEAMYDFFS
+429 FIGSEEEMYELFS
-442 KGLKKIKEHGDVILS
+442 KGIKRLRELGEVLLSEELK
-457 KELQEFKVIDSSL
+457 EFKVLDSSL
-470 ISSELSELINFYKL
+470 ISSELKELSNFYKL
-484 KFDFGDFN
+484 KFDFGDFELR
-492 IQELRESIDAMK
+492 ELRESIDAMK
-504 NGKRFYKTKKTYL
+504 RGDRFYRTKKVYL
-517 DLEEP
+517 DLEDP
-522 GIIHFLNLLE
+522 GIVNFLNLLE
-532 DLGLDNISNNEI
+532 DLGLENIKDNEVY
-544 NIDKS
+544 IDKS

-559 DRNLSFIKGGKVLQ
+559 DRTLSFIKGGNVLQ
-573 EIVNKLLNKEFKRK
+573 EIVGKLLNKEFKRK
-587 LVPKALNAELRSYQK
+587 LVPKALNAELRLYQK

-664 PSLRI
+664 PSIRI

-676 TRRDKVLNDFKRSL
+676 SKRDKVLREFKRGL
-690 GIKLDYMDTFE
+690 GIKI
-701 GLDLDEEEN
+701 EEDN
-710 INNSKEGKNKSN
+710 LKE
-722 DKNKTKKSSKSY
+722 KSY
-734 ERYDILLTTYGTL
+734 EKYDVLLTTYGTL
-747 KNDEEAYDNLS
+747 KNDEKAYENLS

-767 QNIKNPSAQ
+767 QNIKNPAAQ

-782 KIKSRCNIALTGTPI
+782 NIKSRCNIALTGTPI

-821 FRERFILDENNLDE
+821 FRERFILDESNLSE
-835 LKSLITPFILR
+835 LKYLITPFILR

-861 KKYLVEMKGKQKQIY
+861 KKYLVEMKGKQKQLY
-876 NSYVKAIKTK
+876 SFYVKAIKNQ
-886 LNESKISG
+886 LNENKSSEKSG
-894 KIGNEKINL
+894 RDKINL
-903 FAYLTKLREICLDP
+903 FSYLTKLREICLDP
-917 SIVIPEYN
+917 SLVVPDYT
-925 GGSGKLIV
+925 GGSSKLTV

-959 KIEDDFKREGIS
+959 KIEEDFKKEDIS
-971 HLYLDGG
+971 YLYLDGG
-978 TSAKERVER
+978 TSAKDRVER

-994 ESIKVF
+994 SNIKVF

-1035 DRAHRFGQENRV
+1035 DRAHRFGQENKV

-1095 AKLFE
+1095 SKLFE

>member
-1 MPLNLEILMKNLVRR
+1 MPLNLDIFMKNLVRR

-29 KEAYIKDVKG
+29 QEAYVKDVKG
-39 KSIDGV
+39 KSIDGI
-45 YHIYGRVLNEDKN
+45 YHIYGSVLNDDKN
-58 WDYDTHLKI
+58 WDYNTHIKI
-67 NMKNNEIIGV
+67 NMKNSDIMGT

-86 NSKQVKNYMCKHIS
+86 NSKHIKNYVCKHIS
-100 ATGDAFYSLAKKKIA
+100 ATNDVFYSLAKKKMQKNKLK
-115 SKKPMIKVEN
+115 SNNKPK
-125 RLVKENEKNN
+125 LVKEKNEEHKGK
-135 EQQEKRFLSL
+135 EKRFLSL
-145 DISIKHMVKEG
+145 DINIKHMVKEG
-156 IQFFNCEFRIGVGN
+156 ITLFNCEFRIGTG
-170 SNLILD
+170 NLILD

-188 PLKFNDSFT
+188 PLKFNDGFT
-197 YNPLKDDF
+197 YNPLKDEF
-205 LKEDKRILQF
+205 LDEDKRVLQF
-215 IGANSDKINGRYL
+215 VASHKDMVSGRYL
-228 RLRQNSLKDFLKL
+228 RLKQNNLKDFLKL

-255 NYEVKVRK
+255 NYEVKVKK

-276 EGFILS
+276 EGFVLS
-282 HHKKFPVILNNTGD
+282 HHKKFPVLLNNLGD

-332 TLENL
+332 SLENL
-337 KNLLEELKNISK
+337 RSLLEELKNISK
-349 NIVLDENVKIFK
+349 NIFLDENVRVFK
-361 EKLMKTTFY
+361 EKLMKTTFNLY
-370 FYENK
+370 KTEGK
-375 GEIYCN
+375 IYCN

-429 FIGDEEAMYDFFS
+429 FIGNKEEMYELFS
-442 KGLKKIKEHGDVILS
+442 KGIKRLRELGEVLLSEELK
-457 KELQEFKVIDSSL
+457 EFKVLDSSL
-470 ISSELSELINFYKL
+470 ISSELKELSNFYKL
-484 KFDFGDFN
+484 KFDFGDFELR
-492 IQELRESIDAMK
+492 ELRESVEAMK
-504 NGKRFYKTKKTYL
+504 RGDRFYRTKKVYL
-517 DLEEP
+517 DLEDP
-522 GIIHFLNLLE
+522 GIVNFLNLLE
-532 DLGLDNISNNEI
+532 DLGLENIKDNEVY
-544 NIDKS
+544 IDKS

-559 DRNLSFIKGGKVLQ
+559 DRNLSFIKGGNVLQ
-573 EIVNKLLNKEFKRK
+573 EIVGKLLNKEFKRK
-587 LVPKALNAELRSYQK
+587 LLPKALNAELRPYQK

-664 PSLRI
+664 PSIRV

-676 TRRDKVLNDFKRSL
+676 SKRDKVLRDFKRGL
-690 GIKLDYMDTFE
+690 GIKI
-701 GLDLDEEEN
+701 EEEN
-710 INNSKEGKNKSN
+710 LKE
-722 DKNKTKKSSKSY
+722 KSY
-734 ERYDILLTTYGTL
+734 EKYDVLLTTYGTL
-747 KNDEEAYDNLS
+747 KNDEKAYENLS

-782 KIKSRCNIALTGTPI
+782 NIKSRCNIALTGTPI

-821 FRERFILDENNLDE
+821 FRERFILDESNLSE

-861 KKYLVEMKGKQKQIY
+861 KKYLVEMKGKQKQLY
-876 NSYVKAIKTK
+876 SFYVKAIKNQ
-886 LNESKISG
+886 LNENKSSEKSG
-894 KIGNEKINL
+894 RDKINL

-917 SIVIPEYN
+917 SLVVPDYT
-925 GGSGKLIV
+925 GGSSKLTV

-945 KKILLFSQFTSVLK
+945 KKILLFSQFTSVLQ
-959 KIEDDFKREGIS
+959 KIEEDFKKEDIS
-971 HLYLDGG
+971 YLYLDGG
-978 TSAKERVER
+978 TSAKDRVER

-994 ESIKVF
+994 SNIKVF

-1035 DRAHRFGQENRV
+1035 DRAHRFGQENKV

-1095 AKLFE
+1095 SKLFE

>member
-1 MPLNLEILMKNLVRR
+1 MNLDIFMKNLVRR

-29 KEAYIKDVKG
+29 QEAYVKDVKG
-39 KSIDGV
+39 KSIDGI
-45 YHIYGRVLNEDKN
+45 YHIYGSVLNDDKN
-58 WDYDTHLKI
+58 WDYNTHIKI
-67 NMKNNEIIGV
+67 NMKNSDIMGT

-86 NSKQVKNYMCKHIS
+86 NSKHIKNYVCKHIS
-100 ATGDAFYSLAKKKIA
+100 ATNDVFYSLAKKKMQKNKLK
-115 SKKPMIKVEN
+115 SNNKPK
-125 RLVKENEKNN
+125 LVKEKNEEHKGK
-135 EQQEKRFLSL
+135 EKRFLSL
-145 DISIKHMVKEG
+145 DINIKHMVKEG
-156 IQFFNCEFRIGVGN
+156 ITLFNCEFRIGAGN
-170 SNLILD
+170 LNLILD

-188 PLKFNDSFT
+188 PLKFNDGFT
-197 YNPLKDDF
+197 YNPLKDEF
-205 LKEDKRILQF
+205 LDEDKRVLQF
-215 IGANSDKINGRYL
+215 VASHKDMISGRYL
-228 RLRQNSLKDFLKL
+228 RLKQNNLKDFLKL

-255 NYEVKVRK
+255 NYEVKVKK

-276 EGFILS
+276 EEFVLS
-282 HHKKFPVILNNTGD
+282 HHKKFPVLLNNLGD

-332 TLENL
+332 SLESL
-337 KNLLEELKNISK
+337 RNLLEELKNISK
-349 NIVLDENVKIFK
+349 NIVLDENVRAFK
-361 EKLMKTTFY
+361 EKLMKTTFNLY
-370 FYENK
+370 KNK
-375 GEIYCN
+375 GKIYCN

-429 FIGDEEAMYDFFS
+429 FIGNEEEMYELFS
-442 KGLKKIKEHGDVILS
+442 KGIKRLRELGEVLLSEELK
-457 KELQEFKVIDSSL
+457 EFKVLDSSL
-470 ISSELSELINFYKL
+470 ISSELKELSNFYKL
-484 KFDFGDFN
+484 KFDFGDFELR
-492 IQELRESIDAMK
+492 ELRESIEAMK
-504 NGKRFYKTKKTYL
+504 KGDRFYRTKKLYL
-517 DLEEP
+517 DLEDP
-522 GIIHFLNLLE
+522 GIVNFLNLLE
-532 DLGLDNISNNEI
+532 DLGLENIKDNEVY
-544 NIDKS
+544 IDKS

-559 DRNLSFIKGGKVLQ
+559 DRNLSFIKGGNVLQ
-573 EIVNKLLNKEFKRK
+573 EIVGKLLNKEFKRK
-587 LVPKALNAELRSYQK
+587 LVPKALNAELRPYQK

-664 PSLRI
+664 PSIRV

-676 TRRDKVLNDFKRSL
+676 SKRDKVLRDFKRGL
-690 GIKLDYMDTFE
+690 GIKV
-701 GLDLDEEEN
+701 EESN
-710 INNSKEGKNKSN
+710 LKE
-722 DKNKTKKSSKSY
+722 KSY
-734 ERYDILLTTYGTL
+734 EKYDVLLTTYGTL
-747 KNDEEAYDNLS
+747 KNDEKAYENLS

-767 QNIKNPSAQ
+767 QNIKNPAAQ

-782 KIKSRCNIALTGTPI
+782 NIKSRCNIALTGTPI

-821 FRERFILDENNLDE
+821 FRERFILDESNLSE

-861 KKYLVEMKGKQKQIY
+861 KKYLVEMKGKQKQLY
-876 NSYVKAIKTK
+876 SFYVKAIKNQ
-886 LNESKISG
+886 LNENKSSEKSG
-894 KIGNEKINL
+894 RDKINL

-917 SIVIPEYN
+917 SLVVPDYT
-925 GGSGKLIV
+925 GGSSKLTV

-959 KIEDDFKREGIS
+959 KIEEDFKKEEIS
-971 HLYLDGG
+971 YLYLDGG
-978 TSAKERVER
+978 TSAKDRLER

-994 ESIKVF
+994 SNIKVF

-1012 LTSASVVIHF
+1012 LTSASMVIHF

-1035 DRAHRFGQENRV
+1035 DRAHRFGQENKV
-1047 EVIKL
+1047 KVIKL

-1095 AKLFE
+1095 SKLFE

>member
-1 MPLNLEILMKNLVRR
+1 MNLDIFMKNLVRR

-29 KEAYIKDVKG
+29 KEAYVKDVKG
-39 KSIDGV
+39 KSIDGI
-45 YHIYGRVLNEDKN
+45 YHIYGNVLNDDKN
-58 WDYDTHLKI
+58 WDYNTHIKI
-67 NMKNNEIIGV
+67 NMKNSDIIGT

-86 NSKQVKNYMCKHIS
+86 NSKHIKNYVCKHIS
-100 ATGDAFYSLAKKKIA
+100 ATNDVFYSLVRKKVQKNKLK
-115 SKKPMIKVEN
+115 SNNKTQ
-125 RLVKENEKNN
+125 LVKEKND
-135 EQQEKRFLSL
+135 EHKGEEKRFLSL
-145 DISIKHMVKEG
+145 DINIKHMVKEG
-156 IQFFNCEFRIGVGN
+156 ITLFNCEFRIGAGN
-170 SNLILD
+170 LNLILD

-188 PLKFNDSFT
+188 PLKFNDGFT
-197 YNPLKDDF
+197 YNPLRDEF
-205 LKEDKRILQF
+205 LEEDKRVLQF
-215 IGANSDKINGRYL
+215 VASHKEMISGRYL
-228 RLRQNSLKDFLKL
+228 RLKQNNLKDFLKL
-241 IDEKKKINFNFNSI
+241 IDEKKKIKFNFNSI
-255 NYEVKVRK
+255 NYEVKIKK

-282 HHKKFPVILNNTGD
+282 HHKKFPVLLNNLGY

-332 TLENL
+332 SLENL
-337 KNLLEELKNISK
+337 RNLLEELKNISK
-349 NIVLDENVKIFK
+349 NIVLDENVRAFK
-361 EKLMKTTFY
+361 EKLMKTTFNLY
-370 FYENK
+370 KTK
-375 GEIYCN
+375 GKIYCN

-429 FIGDEEAMYDFFS
+429 FIGNEEGMYELLS
-442 KGLKKIKEHGDVILS
+442 KGIKRLKEFGEVLLS
-457 KELQEFKVIDSSL
+457 EELKEFKVLDSSL
-470 ISSELSELINFYKL
+470 ISSELIELSNFYKL
-484 KFDFGDFN
+484 KFDFGDFELR
-492 IQELRESIDAMK
+492 ELRESIEAMK
-504 NGKRFYKTKKTYL
+504 KGERFYRTKKVYL
-517 DLEEP
+517 ELEDH
-522 GIIHFLNLLE
+522 GIVNFLNLLE
-532 DLGLDNISNNEI
+532 DLGLENIKDNEVY
-544 NIDKS
+544 IDKS

-559 DRNLSFIKGGKVLQ
+559 DRNLSFIKGGNVLQ
-573 EIVNKLLNKEFKRK
+573 EIVGKLLNKEFKRK
-587 LVPKALNAELRSYQK
+587 IVPKALNAELRPYQK

-664 PSLRI
+664 PSIRV

-676 TRRDKVLNDFKRSL
+676 SKRDRVLRDFKRGL
-690 GIKLDYMDTFE
+690 GIKV
-701 GLDLDEEEN
+701 EEEN
-710 INNSKEGKNKSN
+710 LKEKY
-722 DKNKTKKSSKSY
+722 Y
-734 ERYDILLTTYGTL
+734 EKYDVLLTTYGTL
-747 KNDEEAYDNLS
+747 KNDEKAYENLS

-767 QNIKNPSAQ
+767 QNIKNPAAQ

-782 KIKSRCNIALTGTPI
+782 NIKSRCNIALTGTPI

-821 FRERFILDENNLDE
+821 FRERFILDESNLSE

-861 KKYLVEMKGKQKQIY
+861 KKYLVEMKGKQKQLY
-876 NSYVKAIKTK
+876 SFYVKAIKNE
-886 LNESKISG
+886 LNENKVYEKSG
-894 KIGNEKINL
+894 KNKINL

-917 SIVIPEYN
+917 SIVVPDYKGE
-925 GGSGKLIV
+925 SSKLTV

-959 KIEDDFKREGIS
+959 KIEEDFKKEDIS
-971 HLYLDGG
+971 YLYLDGG

-994 ESIKVF
+994 SNIKVF

-1035 DRAHRFGQENRV
+1035 DRAHRFGQENKV

-1095 AKLFE
+1095 SKLFE

>member
-1 MPLNLEILMKNLVRR
+1 MPLNLDIFMKNLVRR

-29 KEAYIKDVKG
+29 KEAYVKDVKG
-39 KSIDGV
+39 KSIDGI
-45 YHIYGRVLNEDKN
+45 YHIYGNVLNDDKN
-58 WDYDTHLKI
+58 WDYNTHIKI
-67 NMKNNEIIGV
+67 NMKNSDIIGT

-86 NSKQVKNYMCKHIS
+86 NSKHIKNYVCKHIS
-100 ATGDAFYSLAKKKIA
+100 ATNDVFYSLLRKKVQKNKLK
-115 SKKPMIKVEN
+115 SNNKTQ
-125 RLVKENEKNN
+125 LVKEKNEEHKG
-135 EQQEKRFLSL
+135 QEKRFLSL
-145 DISIKHMVKEG
+145 DINIKHMVKEG
-156 IQFFNCEFRIGVGN
+156 ITLFNCEFRIGAGN
-170 SNLILD
+170 LNLILD

-188 PLKFNDSFT
+188 PLKFNDGFT
-197 YNPLKDDF
+197 YNPLRDEF
-205 LKEDKRILQF
+205 LEEDKRVLQF
-215 IGANSDKINGRYL
+215 VASHKDMISGRYL
-228 RLRQNSLKDFLKL
+228 RLKQNNLKDFLKL

-255 NYEVKVRK
+255 NYEVKVKK

-282 HHKKFPVILNNTGD
+282 HHKKFPVLLNNLGD

-332 TLENL
+332 SLENL
-337 KNLLEELKNISK
+337 RNLLEELKNISK
-349 NIVLDENVKIFK
+349 NIVLDENVRAFK
-361 EKLMKTTFY
+361 EKLMKTTFNLY
-370 FYENK
+370 KTK
-375 GEIYCN
+375 GKIYCN

-429 FIGDEEAMYDFFS
+429 FIGNEEEMYGLFS
-442 KGLKKIKEHGDVILS
+442 KGIKRLKEFGEVLLS
-457 KELQEFKVIDSSL
+457 EELKEFKVLDSSL
-470 ISSELSELINFYKL
+470 ISSELIELSNFYKL
-484 KFDFGDFN
+484 KFDFGDFELR
-492 IQELRESIDAMK
+492 ELRESIEAMK
-504 NGKRFYKTKKTYL
+504 KGERFYRTKKVYL
-517 DLEEP
+517 DLEDP
-522 GIIHFLNLLE
+522 GIVNFLNLLE
-532 DLGLDNISNNEI
+532 DLGLENIKDNEVY
-544 NIDKS
+544 IDKS

-559 DRNLSFIKGGKVLQ
+559 DRSLSFIKGGNVLQ
-573 EIVNKLLNKEFKRK
+573 EIVGKLLNKEFKRK
-587 LVPKALNAELRSYQK
+587 LVPKALNAELRPYQK

-616 GGVLADDMGLGKTLQ
+616 GGVLADDMGLGKTIQ

-664 PSLRI
+664 PSIRV

-676 TRRDKVLNDFKRSL
+676 SKRDRVLRDFKRGL
-690 GIKLDYMDTFE
+690 GIKI
-701 GLDLDEEEN
+701 EEEN
-710 INNSKEGKNKSN
+710 LKE
-722 DKNKTKKSSKSY
+722 KSY
-734 ERYDILLTTYGTL
+734 EKYDVLLTTYGTL
-747 KNDEEAYDNLS
+747 KNDEKAYESLS

-767 QNIKNPSAQ
+767 QNIKNPAAQ

-782 KIKSRCNIALTGTPI
+782 NIKSRCNIALTGTPI

-821 FRERFILDENNLDE
+821 FRERFILDESNLSE

-861 KKYLVEMKGKQKQIY
+861 KKYLVEMKGKQKQLY
-876 NSYVKAIKTK
+876 SFYVKAIKNQ
-886 LNESKISG
+886 LNENKVYEKSG
-894 KIGNEKINL
+894 KNKINL

-917 SIVIPEYN
+917 SIVVPDYKGE
-925 GGSGKLIV
+925 SSKLTV

-959 KIEDDFKREGIS
+959 KIEEDFKKEDIS
-971 HLYLDGG
+971 YLYLDGG

-994 ESIKVF
+994 SNIKVF

-1035 DRAHRFGQENRV
+1035 DRAHRFGQENKV

-1095 AKLFE
+1095 SKLFE

>member
-1 MPLNLEILMKNLVRR
+1 MPLNLDIFMKNLVRR

-29 KEAYIKDVKG
+29 QEAYVKDVKG
-39 KSIDGV
+39 KSIDGI
-45 YHIYGRVLNEDKN
+45 YHIYGSVLNDDKN
-58 WDYDTHLKI
+58 WDYNTHIKI
-67 NMKNNEIIGV
+67 NMQNSDIMGT

-86 NSKQVKNYMCKHIS
+86 NSKHIKNYVCKHIS
-100 ATGDAFYSLAKKKIA
+100 ATNDVFYSLAKKKMQKNKLK
-115 SKKPMIKVEN
+115 SNNKPK
-125 RLVKENEKNN
+125 LVKEKNEEHKG
-135 EQQEKRFLSL
+135 QEKRFLSL
-145 DISIKHMVKEG
+145 DINIKHMLKEG
-156 IQFFNCEFRIGVGN
+156 ITLFNCEFRIGTGN
-170 SNLILD
+170 LNLILD

-188 PLKFNDSFT
+188 PLKFNDGFT
-197 YNPLKDDF
+197 YNPLKDEF
-205 LKEDKRILQF
+205 LDEDKRVLQF
-215 IGANSDKINGRYL
+215 VASHKDMISGRYL
-228 RLRQNSLKDFLKL
+228 RLKQNNLKDFLKL

-255 NYEVKVRK
+255 NYEVKVKK

-282 HHKKFPVILNNTGD
+282 HHKKFPIILNNSGD

-332 TLENL
+332 SLENL
-337 KNLLEELKNISK
+337 RSLLEELKNISK
-349 NIVLDENVKIFK
+349 NIVLDENIRVFK
-361 EKLMKTTFY
+361 EKLMKTTFNLY
-370 FYENK
+370 KNK
-375 GEIYCN
+375 EKVYCN

-429 FIGDEEAMYDFFS
+429 FIGSEEEIYELLS
-442 KGLKKIKEHGDVILS
+442 KGIKKL
-457 KELQEFKVIDSSL
+457 KELGEVLLSEELKAFKVLDSSF
-470 ISSELSELINFYKL
+470 ISSELIELSNFYKL
-484 KFDFGDFN
+484 KFDFGNF
-492 IQELRESIDAMK
+492 ELRELMESIEAMK
-504 NGKRFYKTKKTYL
+504 RGDHFYRTNKVYL
-517 DLEEP
+517 DLEDP
-522 GIIHFLNLLE
+522 GIVNFLNLLD
-532 DLGLDNISNNEI
+532 DLGLENIKDNEVY
-544 NIDKS
+544 IDKS

-559 DRNLSFIKGGKVLQ
+559 DRNLSFIKGGNVLQ
-573 EIVNKLLNKEFKRK
+573 EIVGKLLNKEFKRK
-587 LVPKALNAELRSYQK
+587 LVPKALNAELRPYQK

-664 PSLRI
+664 PSIRV

-676 TRRDKVLNDFKRSL
+676 SKRDKVLRDFKRGL
-690 GIKLDYMDTFE
+690 GIKI
-701 GLDLDEEEN
+701 EESN
-710 INNSKEGKNKSN
+710 LKE
-722 DKNKTKKSSKSY
+722 KSY
-734 ERYDILLTTYGTL
+734 EKYDVLLTTYGTL
-747 KNDEEAYDNLS
+747 KNDEKAYENLS

-767 QNIKNPSAQ
+767 QNIKNPAAQ

-782 KIKSRCNIALTGTPI
+782 NIKSKCNIALTGTPI

-821 FRERFILDENNLDE
+821 FRERFILDESNLSE

-861 KKYLVEMKGKQKQIY
+861 KKYLVEMKGKQKQLY
-876 NSYVKAIKTK
+876 SFYVNAIKNQ
-886 LNESKISG
+886 LNENKSSEKSG
-894 KIGNEKINL
+894 RDKINL

-917 SIVIPEYN
+917 SIVVPDYT
-925 GGSGKLIV
+925 GGSSKLTV
-933 VKEIVK
+933 VREIVK

-945 KKILLFSQFTSVLK
+945 KKILLFSQFTSVLQ
-959 KIEDDFKREGIS
+959 KIEEDFKKEDIS
-971 HLYLDGG
+971 YLYLDGG
-978 TSAKERVER
+978 TSAKDRVER
-987 VKKFNED
+987 VKKFND
-994 ESIKVF
+994 DSNIKVF

-1035 DRAHRFGQENRV
+1035 DRAHRFGQENKV

-1084 KGLKRLTEEEI
+1084 KVLKRLTEEEI
-1095 AKLFE
+1095 SKLFE

>member
-1 MPLNLEILMKNLVRR
+1 MNLDIFMKNLVRR

-29 KEAYIKDVKG
+29 KEAYVKDVKG
-39 KSIDGV
+39 KSIDGI
-45 YHIYGRVLNEDKN
+45 YHIYGSVLNDDKN
-58 WDYDTHLKI
+58 WDYNTHIKI
-67 NMKNNEIIGV
+67 NMQNSDIMGT

-86 NSKQVKNYMCKHIS
+86 NSKHIKNYVCKHIS
-100 ATGDAFYSLAKKKIA
+100 ATNDVFYSLAKKKMQKNKLK
-115 SKKPMIKVEN
+115 SNNKPK
-125 RLVKENEKNN
+125 LVKEKNEEHKG
-135 EQQEKRFLSL
+135 QEKRFLSL
-145 DISIKHMVKEG
+145 DINIKHMVKEG
-156 IQFFNCEFRIGVGN
+156 ITLFNCEFRIGAGN
-170 SNLILD
+170 LNLILD

-188 PLKFNDSFT
+188 PLKFNDGFT
-197 YNPLKDDF
+197 YNPLKDEF
-205 LKEDKRILQF
+205 LDEDKRVLQF
-215 IGANSDKINGRYL
+215 VASHKDMISGRYL
-228 RLRQNSLKDFLKL
+228 RLKQNNLKDFLKL

-255 NYEVKVRK
+255 NYEVKVKK

-276 EGFILS
+276 EGFILN
-282 HHKKFPVILNNTGD
+282 HHKKFPIILNNSGD

-332 TLENL
+332 SLENL
-337 KNLLEELKNISK
+337 RSLLEELKNISK
-349 NIVLDENVKIFK
+349 NIVLDENIRVFK
-361 EKLMKTTFY
+361 EKLMKTTFNLY
-370 FYENK
+370 KNK
-375 GEIYCN
+375 EKIYCN

-429 FIGDEEAMYDFFS
+429 FIGSEEEIYELFS
-442 KGLKKIKEHGDVILS
+442 KGIKRLRELGEVLLSEELK
-457 KELQEFKVIDSSL
+457 EFKVLDSSL
-470 ISSELSELINFYKL
+470 ISSELKELSNFYKL
-484 KFDFGDFN
+484 KFDFGDFELR
-492 IQELRESIDAMK
+492 ELRESIEAMK
-504 NGKRFYKTKKTYL
+504 RGDRFYRTKKVYL
-517 DLEEP
+517 DLEDP
-522 GIIHFLNLLE
+522 GIVNFLNLLD
-532 DLGLDNISNNEI
+532 DLGLENIKDNEVY
-544 NIDKS
+544 IDKS

-559 DRNLSFIKGGKVLQ
+559 DRTLSFIKGGNVLQ
-573 EIVNKLLNKEFKRK
+573 EIVGKLLNKEFKRK
-587 LVPKALNAELRSYQK
+587 LVPKALNAELRPYQK

-664 PSLRI
+664 PSIRI

-676 TRRDKVLNDFKRSL
+676 SKRDKVLRDFKRGL
-690 GIKLDYMDTFE
+690 GIKI
-701 GLDLDEEEN
+701 EEEN
-710 INNSKEGKNKSN
+710 LKE
-722 DKNKTKKSSKSY
+722 KSY
-734 ERYDILLTTYGTL
+734 EKYDVLLTTYGTL
-747 KNDEEAYDNLS
+747 KNDEKAYENLS

-782 KIKSRCNIALTGTPI
+782 NIKSRCNIALTGTPI

-807 FDFVMPGYLFTKER
+807 FDFVMPGYLFTKDR
-821 FRERFILDENNLDE
+821 FRERFILDESNLSE
-835 LKSLITPFILR
+835 LKYLITPFILR
-846 RLKEDVLSELPEKLE
+846 RLKEEVLSELPEKLE
-861 KKYLVEMKGKQKQIY
+861 KKYLVEMKGKQKQLY
-876 NSYVKAIKTK
+876 SFYVKAIKNQ
-886 LNESKISG
+886 LNENKSSEKSG
-894 KIGNEKINL
+894 RDKINL

-917 SIVIPEYN
+917 SIVVPDYK
-925 GGSGKLIV
+925 GGSSKLTV
-933 VKEIVK
+933 VREIVK

-945 KKILLFSQFTSVLK
+945 KKILLFSQFTSVLQ
-959 KIEDDFKREGIS
+959 KIEEDFKKEDIS
-971 HLYLDGG
+971 YLYLDGG
-978 TSAKERVER
+978 TSAKDRVER

-994 ESIKVF
+994 SNIKVF

-1022 DPWWNPAVEDQAT
+1022 DPWWNPSVEDQAT
-1035 DRAHRFGQENRV
+1035 DRVHRFGQENKV

-1076 MDGKTMDG
+1076 IDGKTMDG

-1095 AKLFE
+1095 SKLFE

>member
-1 MPLNLEILMKNLVRR
+1 MPLNLDIFMKNLVRR

-29 KEAYIKDVKG
+29 QEAYVKDVKG
-39 KSIDGV
+39 KSIDGI
-45 YHIYGRVLNEDKN
+45 YHIYGSVLNDDKN
-58 WDYDTHLKI
+58 WDYNTHIKI
-67 NMKNNEIIGV
+67 NMKNSDIMGT

-86 NSKQVKNYMCKHIS
+86 NSKHIKNYVCKHIS
-100 ATGDAFYSLAKKKIA
+100 ATNDVFYSLAKKKMQKNKLK
-115 SKKPMIKVEN
+115 SNNKPK
-125 RLVKENEKNN
+125 LVKEKNEEHKGK
-135 EQQEKRFLSL
+135 EKRFLSL
-145 DISIKHMVKEG
+145 DINIKHMVKEG
-156 IQFFNCEFRIGVGN
+156 ITLFNCEFRIGTG
-170 SNLILD
+170 NLILD

-188 PLKFNDSFT
+188 PLKFNDGFT
-197 YNPLKDDF
+197 YNPLKDEF
-205 LKEDKRILQF
+205 LDEDKRVLQF
-215 IGANSDKINGRYL
+215 VASHKDMVSGRYL
-228 RLRQNSLKDFLKL
+228 RLKQNNLKDFLKL

-255 NYEVKVRK
+255 NYEVKVKK

-276 EGFILS
+276 EGFVLS
-282 HHKKFPVILNNTGD
+282 HHKKFPVLLNNLGD

-332 TLENL
+332 SLENL
-337 KNLLEELKNISK
+337 RSLLEELKNISK
-349 NIVLDENVKIFK
+349 NIFLDENVRVFK
-361 EKLMKTTFY
+361 EKLMKTTFNLY
-370 FYENK
+370 KTEGK
-375 GEIYCN
+375 IYCN

-429 FIGDEEAMYDFFS
+429 FIGNKEEMYELFS
-442 KGLKKIKEHGDVILS
+442 KGIKRLRELGEVLLSEELK
-457 KELQEFKVIDSSL
+457 EFKVLDSSL
-470 ISSELSELINFYKL
+470 ISSELKELSNFYKL
-484 KFDFGDFN
+484 KFDFGDFELR
-492 IQELRESIDAMK
+492 ELRESVEAMK
-504 NGKRFYKTKKTYL
+504 RGDRFYRTKKVYL
-517 DLEEP
+517 DLEDP
-522 GIIHFLNLLE
+522 GIVNFLNLLE
-532 DLGLDNISNNEI
+532 DLGLENIKDNEVY
-544 NIDKS
+544 IDKS
-549 KVLYIQEKLK
+549 KVLYIQEKLE
-559 DRNLSFIKGGKVLQ
+559 DRNLSFIKGGNVLQ
-573 EIVNKLLNKEFKRK
+573 EIVGKLLNKEFKRK
-587 LVPKALNAELRSYQK
+587 LLPKALNAELRPYQK

-664 PSLRI
+664 PSIRV

-676 TRRDKVLNDFKRSL
+676 SKRDKVLRDFKRGL
-690 GIKLDYMDTFE
+690 GIKI
-701 GLDLDEEEN
+701 EEEN
-710 INNSKEGKNKSN
+710 LKE
-722 DKNKTKKSSKSY
+722 KSY
-734 ERYDILLTTYGTL
+734 EKYDVLLTTYGTL
-747 KNDEEAYDNLS
+747 KNDEKAYENLS

-782 KIKSRCNIALTGTPI
+782 NIKSRCNIALTGTPI

-821 FRERFILDENNLDE
+821 FRERFILDESNLSE

-861 KKYLVEMKGKQKQIY
+861 KKYLVEMKGKQKQLY
-876 NSYVKAIKTK
+876 SFYVKAIKNQ
-886 LNESKISG
+886 LNENKSSEKSG
-894 KIGNEKINL
+894 RDKINL

-917 SIVIPEYN
+917 SLVVPDYTGE
-925 GGSGKLIV
+925 SSKLTV

-945 KKILLFSQFTSVLK
+945 KKILLFSQFTSVLQ
-959 KIEDDFKREGIS
+959 KIEEDFKKEDIS
-971 HLYLDGG
+971 YLYLDGG
-978 TSAKERVER
+978 TSAKDRVER

-994 ESIKVF
+994 SNIKVF

-1035 DRAHRFGQENRV
+1035 DRAHRFGQENKV

-1095 AKLFE
+1095 SKLFE

>member
-1 MPLNLEILMKNLVRR
+1 MKNLVRR

-29 KEAYIKDVKG
+29 QEAYVKDVKG
-39 KSIDGV
+39 KSIDGI
-45 YHIYGRVLNEDKN
+45 YHIYGSVLNDDKN
-58 WDYDTHLKI
+58 WDYNTHIKI
-67 NMKNNEIIGV
+67 NMQNSDIMGT

-86 NSKQVKNYMCKHIS
+86 NSKHIKNYVCKHIS
-100 ATGDAFYSLAKKKIA
+100 ATNDVFYSLAKKKMQKNKLK
-115 SKKPMIKVEN
+115 SNNKPKLIK
-125 RLVKENEKNN
+125 EKN
-135 EQQEKRFLSL
+135 EEHKGKEKRFLSL
-145 DISIKHMVKEG
+145 DINVKHMVKEG
-156 IQFFNCEFRIGVGN
+156 ITLFNCEFRIGAGN
-170 SNLILD
+170 LNLILD

-188 PLKFNDSFT
+188 PLKFNDGFT
-197 YNPLKDDF
+197 YNPLKDEF
-205 LKEDKRILQF
+205 LEEDKRVLQF
-215 IGANSDKINGRYL
+215 VASHKDMISGRYL
-228 RLRQNSLKDFLKL
+228 RLKQNNLKDFLKL

-255 NYEVKVRK
+255 NYEVKVKK

-276 EGFILS
+276 EGFVLS
-282 HHKKFPVILNNTGD
+282 HHKKFPVILNNSGD

-332 TLENL
+332 SLENL
-337 KNLLEELKNISK
+337 RSLLEELKNISK
-349 NIVLDENVKIFK
+349 NIVLDENIRVFK
-361 EKLMKTTFY
+361 EKLMKTTFNLY
-370 FYENK
+370 KNK
-375 GEIYCN
+375 EKIYCN

-429 FIGDEEAMYDFFS
+429 FIGNEEEMYELFS
-442 KGLKKIKEHGDVILS
+442 KGIKRLRELGEVLLSEELK
-457 KELQEFKVIDSSL
+457 EFKVLDSSL
-470 ISSELSELINFYKL
+470 ISSELKELSNFYKL
-484 KFDFGDFN
+484 KFDFGDFELR
-492 IQELRESIDAMK
+492 ELRESIEAMK
-504 NGKRFYKTKKTYL
+504 KGDRFYRTKKVYL
-517 DLEEP
+517 DLEDH
-522 GIIHFLNLLE
+522 GIVNFLNLLE
-532 DLGLDNISNNEI
+532 DLGLENIKDNEVY
-544 NIDKS
+544 IDKS

-559 DRNLSFIKGGKVLQ
+559 DRNLSFIKGGNVLQ
-573 EIVNKLLNKEFKRK
+573 EIVGKLLNKQFKRK
-587 LVPKALNAELRSYQK
+587 LVPKALNAELRPYQK

-664 PSLRI
+664 PSIRI

-676 TRRDKVLNDFKRSL
+676 SKRDKVLRDFKRGL
-690 GIKLDYMDTFE
+690 GIKI
-701 GLDLDEEEN
+701 EESN
-710 INNSKEGKNKSN
+710 LKE
-722 DKNKTKKSSKSY
+722 KSY
-734 ERYDILLTTYGTL
+734 EKYDVLLTTYGTL
-747 KNDEEAYDNLS
+747 KNDEKSYENLS

-767 QNIKNPSAQ
+767 QNIKNPVAQ

-782 KIKSRCNIALTGTPI
+782 NIKSRCNIALTGTPI

-821 FRERFILDENNLDE
+821 FRERFILDESNLSE

-861 KKYLVEMKGKQKQIY
+861 KKYLVEMKGKQKQLY
-876 NSYVKAIKTK
+876 SFYVKAIKNQ
-886 LNESKISG
+886 LNENKSSEKSG
-894 KIGNEKINL
+894 RDKINL

-917 SIVIPEYN
+917 SLVVPDYT
-925 GGSGKLIV
+925 GGSSKLTV

-959 KIEDDFKREGIS
+959 KIEEDFKKEDIS
-971 HLYLDGG
+971 YLYLDGG
-978 TSAKERVER
+978 TSAKDRVER

-994 ESIKVF
+994 SNIKVF

-1035 DRAHRFGQENRV
+1035 DRAHRFGQENKV

-1095 AKLFE
+1095 SKLFE

>member
-1 MPLNLEILMKNLVRR
+1 MPLNLDIFMKNLVRR

-29 KEAYIKDVKG
+29 KEAYVKDVKG
-39 KSIDGV
+39 KSIDGI
-45 YHIYGRVLNEDKN
+45 YHIYGNVLNDDKN
-58 WDYDTHLKI
+58 WDYNTHIKI
-67 NMKNNEIIGV
+67 NMKNSDIIGT

-86 NSKQVKNYMCKHIS
+86 NSKHIKNYVCKHIS
-100 ATGDAFYSLAKKKIA
+100 ATNDVFYSLVRKKVQKNKLK
-115 SKKPMIKVEN
+115 SNNKTQ
-125 RLVKENEKNN
+125 LVKEKND
-135 EQQEKRFLSL
+135 EHKGQEKRFLSL
-145 DISIKHMVKEG
+145 DINIKHMVKEG
-156 IQFFNCEFRIGVGN
+156 ITLFNCEFRIGAGN
-170 SNLILD
+170 LNLILD

-188 PLKFNDSFT
+188 PLKFNDVFT
-197 YNPLKDDF
+197 YNPLRDEF
-205 LKEDKRILQF
+205 LEEDKRVLQF
-215 IGANSDKINGRYL
+215 VASHKDMISGRYL
-228 RLRQNSLKDFLKL
+228 RLKQNNLKDFLKL

-255 NYEVKVRK
+255 NYEVKIKK

-282 HHKKFPVILNNTGD
+282 HHKKFPVLLNNLGD

-332 TLENL
+332 SLENL
-337 KNLLEELKNISK
+337 RNLLEELKNISK
-349 NIVLDENVKIFK
+349 NIVLDENVRAFK
-361 EKLMKTTFY
+361 EKLMKTTFNLY
-370 FYENK
+370 KTK
-375 GEIYCN
+375 GKIYCN

-429 FIGDEEAMYDFFS
+429 FIGNEEGMYELLS
-442 KGLKKIKEHGDVILS
+442 KGIKRLKEFGEVLLS
-457 KELQEFKVIDSSL
+457 EELKEFKVLDSSL
-470 ISSELSELINFYKL
+470 ISSEFIELSNFYKL
-484 KFDFGDFN
+484 KFDFGDFELR
-492 IQELRESIDAMK
+492 ELRESIEAMK
-504 NGKRFYKTKKTYL
+504 KGERFYRTKKVYL
-517 DLEEP
+517 DLEDP
-522 GIIHFLNLLE
+522 GIVNFLNLLE
-532 DLGLDNISNNEI
+532 DLGLENIKDNEVY
-544 NIDKS
+544 IDKS

-559 DRNLSFIKGGKVLQ
+559 DRNLSFIKGGNVLK
-573 EIVNKLLNKEFKRK
+573 EIVGKLLNKEFKRK
-587 LVPKALNAELRSYQK
+587 LVPKALNAELRPYQK

-664 PSLRI
+664 PSIRV

-676 TRRDKVLNDFKRSL
+676 AKRDRVLRDFKRGL
-690 GIKLDYMDTFE
+690 GIKV
-701 GLDLDEEEN
+701 EEEN
-710 INNSKEGKNKSN
+710 LKE
-722 DKNKTKKSSKSY
+722 KSY
-734 ERYDILLTTYGTL
+734 EKYDVLLTTYGTL
-747 KNDEEAYDNLS
+747 KNDEKAYENLS

-767 QNIKNPSAQ
+767 QNIKNPAAQ

-782 KIKSRCNIALTGTPI
+782 NIKSRCNIALTGTPI

-821 FRERFILDENNLDE
+821 FRERFILDESNLSE

-861 KKYLVEMKGKQKQIY
+861 KKYLVEMKGKQKQLY
-876 NSYVKAIKTK
+876 SFYVKAIKNE
-886 LNESKISG
+886 LNANKSSEKSG
-894 KIGNEKINL
+894 KNKINL

-917 SIVIPEYN
+917 SMVVPDYKGE
-925 GGSGKLIV
+925 SSKLTV

-959 KIEDDFKREGIS
+959 KIEEDFKKEDIS
-971 HLYLDGG
+971 YLYLDGE

-994 ESIKVF
+994 SNIKVF

-1035 DRAHRFGQENRV
+1035 DRAHRFGQENKV

-1095 AKLFE
+1095 SKLFE

>member
-1 MPLNLEILMKNLVRR
+1 MNLDIFMKNLVRR

-29 KEAYIKDVKG
+29 QEAYVKDVKG
-39 KSIDGV
+39 KSIDGI
-45 YHIYGRVLNEDKN
+45 YHIYGSVLNDDKN
-58 WDYDTHLKI
+58 WDYNTHIKI
-67 NMKNNEIIGV
+67 NMKNSDIMGT

-86 NSKQVKNYMCKHIS
+86 NSKHIKNYVCKHIS
-100 ATGDAFYSLAKKKIA
+100 ATNDVFYSLAKKKMQKNKLK
-115 SKKPMIKVEN
+115 SNNKPK
-125 RLVKENEKNN
+125 LVKEKNEEHKGK
-135 EQQEKRFLSL
+135 EKRFLSL
-145 DISIKHMVKEG
+145 DINIKHMVKEG
-156 IQFFNCEFRIGVGN
+156 ITLFNCEFRIGAGN
-170 SNLILD
+170 LNLILD

-188 PLKFNDSFT
+188 PLKFNDGFT
-197 YNPLKDDF
+197 YNPLKDEF
-205 LKEDKRILQF
+205 LDEDKRVLQF
-215 IGANSDKINGRYL
+215 VASHKDMISGRYL
-228 RLRQNSLKDFLKL
+228 RLKQNNLKDFLKL

-255 NYEVKVRK
+255 NYEVKVKK

-276 EGFILS
+276 EEFVLS
-282 HHKKFPVILNNTGD
+282 HHKKFPVILNNLGD

-332 TLENL
+332 SLENL
-337 KNLLEELKNISK
+337 RSLLEELKNISK
-349 NIVLDENVKIFK
+349 NIVLDENIRVFK
-361 EKLMKTTFY
+361 EKLMKTTFNLY
-370 FYENK
+370 KNK
-375 GEIYCN
+375 EKIYCN

-429 FIGDEEAMYDFFS
+429 FIGNEEEMYELFS
-442 KGLKKIKEHGDVILS
+442 KGIKRLRELGEVLLSEELK
-457 KELQEFKVIDSSL
+457 EFKVLDSSL
-470 ISSELSELINFYKL
+470 ISSELKELSNFYKL
-484 KFDFGDFN
+484 KFDFGDF
-492 IQELRESIDAMK
+492 ELRELRKSIEAMK
-504 NGKRFYKTKKTYL
+504 KGNSFYRTKKVYL
-517 DLEEP
+517 DLEDP
-522 GIIHFLNLLE
+522 GIVNFLNLLE
-532 DLGLDNISNNEI
+532 DLGLENIKDNEVY
-544 NIDKS
+544 IDKS

-559 DRNLSFIKGGKVLQ
+559 NRNLSFIKGGNVLQ
-573 EIVNKLLNKEFKRK
+573 EIVGKLLNKEFKRK
-587 LVPKALNAELRSYQK
+587 LVPKALNAELRPYQK

-664 PSLRI
+664 PSIRI

-676 TRRDKVLNDFKRSL
+676 SKRDKVLRDFKRGL
-690 GIKLDYMDTFE
+690 GIKI
-701 GLDLDEEEN
+701 EESN
-710 INNSKEGKNKSN
+710 LKE
-722 DKNKTKKSSKSY
+722 KSY
-734 ERYDILLTTYGTL
+734 EKYDVLLTTYGTL
-747 KNDEEAYDNLS
+747 KNDEKAYENLS

-767 QNIKNPSAQ
+767 QNIKNPTAQ

-782 KIKSRCNIALTGTPI
+782 NIKSRCNIALTGTPI

-821 FRERFILDENNLDE
+821 FRERFILDESNLSE

-861 KKYLVEMKGKQKQIY
+861 KKYLVEMKGKQKQLYSFYI
-876 NSYVKAIKTK
+876 KAIKNQ
-886 LNESKISG
+886 LNENKSSEKSG
-894 KIGNEKINL
+894 RDKINL

-917 SIVIPEYN
+917 SLVVPDYT
-925 GGSGKLIV
+925 GGSSKLTV

-945 KKILLFSQFTSVLK
+945 KKILLFSQFTSVLQ
-959 KIEDDFKREGIS
+959 KIEEDFKKEDIS
-971 HLYLDGG
+971 YLYLDGG
-978 TSAKERVER
+978 TSAKDRVER

-994 ESIKVF
+994 SNIKVF

-1035 DRAHRFGQENRV
+1035 DRAHRFGQENKV

-1084 KGLKRLTEEEI
+1084 KVLKRLTEEEI
-1095 AKLFE
+1095 SKLFE

>member
-1 MPLNLEILMKNLVRR
+1 MPLNLDIFMKNLVRR

-29 KEAYIKDVKG
+29 QEAYVKDVKG
-39 KSIDGV
+39 KSIDGI
-45 YHIYGRVLNEDKN
+45 YHIYGSVLNDDKN
-58 WDYDTHLKI
+58 WDYNTHIKI
-67 NMKNNEIIGV
+67 NMQNSDIMGT

-86 NSKQVKNYMCKHIS
+86 NSKHIKNYVCKHIS
-100 ATGDAFYSLAKKKIA
+100 ATNDVFYSLAKKKMQNNK
-115 SKKPMIKVEN
+115 SKSNNKPK
-125 RLVKENEKNN
+125 LVKDKNEEHKGK
-135 EQQEKRFLSL
+135 EKRFLSL
-145 DISIKHMVKEG
+145 DINIKHMVKEG
-156 IQFFNCEFRIGVGN
+156 ITLFNCEFRIGAGN
-170 SNLILD
+170 LNLILD

-188 PLKFNDSFT
+188 PLKFNDGFT
-197 YNPLKDDF
+197 YNPLKDEF
-205 LKEDKRILQF
+205 LEEDKRVLQF
-215 IGANSDKINGRYL
+215 VASHKDMISGRYL
-228 RLRQNSLKDFLKL
+228 RLKQNNLKDFLKL

-255 NYEVKVRK
+255 NYEVKVKK

-276 EGFILS
+276 EEFVLS
-282 HHKKFPVILNNTGD
+282 HHKKFPVLLNNLGD

-332 TLENL
+332 SLESL
-337 KNLLEELKNISK
+337 RNLLEELKNISK
-349 NIVLDENVKIFK
+349 NIVLDENVRAFK
-361 EKLMKTTFY
+361 EKLMKTTFNLY
-370 FYENK
+370 KNK
-375 GEIYCN
+375 EKIYCN

-429 FIGDEEAMYDFFS
+429 FIGNEEEMYELLS
-442 KGLKKIKEHGDVILS
+442 KGIKRLRELGEVLLSEELK
-457 KELQEFKVIDSSL
+457 EFKVLDSSL
-470 ISSELSELINFYKL
+470 ISSELKELSNFYKL
-484 KFDFGDFN
+484 KFDFGDF
-492 IQELRESIDAMK
+492 ELRELRKSIEAMK
-504 NGKRFYKTKKTYL
+504 KGNSFYRTKKVYL
-517 DLEEP
+517 DLEDP
-522 GIIHFLNLLE
+522 GIVNFLNLLE
-532 DLGLDNISNNEI
+532 DLGLENIKDNEVY
-544 NIDKS
+544 IDKS

-559 DRNLSFIKGGKVLQ
+559 NRNLSFIKGGNVLQ
-573 EIVNKLLNKEFKRK
+573 EIVGKLLNKEFKRK
-587 LVPKALNAELRSYQK
+587 LVPKALNAELRPYQK

-664 PSLRI
+664 PSIRI

-676 TRRDKVLNDFKRSL
+676 SKRDKVLRDFKRGL
-690 GIKLDYMDTFE
+690 GIKI
-701 GLDLDEEEN
+701 EESN
-710 INNSKEGKNKSN
+710 LKE
-722 DKNKTKKSSKSY
+722 KSY
-734 ERYDILLTTYGTL
+734 EKYDVLLTTYGTL
-747 KNDEEAYDNLS
+747 KNDEKAYENLS

-767 QNIKNPSAQ
+767 QNIKNPTAQ

-782 KIKSRCNIALTGTPI
+782 NIKSRCNIALTGTPI

-821 FRERFILDENNLDE
+821 FRERFILDESNLSE

-861 KKYLVEMKGKQKQIY
+861 KKYLVEMKGKQKQLY
-876 NSYVKAIKTK
+876 SFYVKAIKNQ
-886 LNESKISG
+886 LNENKSSEKSG
-894 KIGNEKINL
+894 RDKINL

-917 SIVIPEYN
+917 SLVVPDYT
-925 GGSGKLIV
+925 GGSSKLTV

-945 KKILLFSQFTSVLK
+945 KKILLFSQFTSVLQ
-959 KIEDDFKREGIS
+959 KIEEDFKKEDIS
-971 HLYLDGG
+971 YLYLDGG
-978 TSAKERVER
+978 TSAKDRVER

-994 ESIKVF
+994 SNIKVF

-1035 DRAHRFGQENRV
+1035 DRAHRFGQENKV

-1095 AKLFE
+1095 SKLFE

>member
-1 MPLNLEILMKNLVRR
+1 MPLNLDIFMKNLVRR

-29 KEAYIKDVKG
+29 QEAYVKDVKG
-39 KSIDGV
+39 KSIDGI
-45 YHIYGRVLNEDKN
+45 YHIYGSVLNDDKN
-58 WDYDTHLKI
+58 WDYNTHIKI
-67 NMKNNEIIGV
+67 NMKNSDIMGT

-86 NSKQVKNYMCKHIS
+86 NSKHIKNYVCKHIS
-100 ATGDAFYSLAKKKIA
+100 ATNDVFYSLAKKKMQKNKLK
-115 SKKPMIKVEN
+115 SNNKPK
-125 RLVKENEKNN
+125 LVKEKNEEHKGK
-135 EQQEKRFLSL
+135 EKRFLSL
-145 DISIKHMVKEG
+145 DINIKHMVKDG
-156 IQFFNCEFRIGVGN
+156 VTLFNCEFRIGAGN
-170 SNLILD
+170 LNLILD

-188 PLKFNDSFT
+188 PLKFNDGFT
-197 YNPLKDDF
+197 YNPLKDEF
-205 LKEDKRILQF
+205 LDEDKRVLQF
-215 IGANSDKINGRYL
+215 VASHKDMISGRYL
-228 RLRQNSLKDFLKL
+228 RLKQNNLKDFLKL

-255 NYEVKVRK
+255 NYEVKVKK

-276 EGFILS
+276 EGFVLS
-282 HHKKFPVILNNTGD
+282 HHKKFPIILNNLGD

-332 TLENL
+332 SLESL
-337 KNLLEELKNISK
+337 RNLLEELKNISK
-349 NIVLDENVKIFK
+349 NIVLDENVRVFK
-361 EKLMKTTFY
+361 EKLMKTTFNLY
-370 FYENK
+370 KTEGK
-375 GEIYCN
+375 IYCN

-429 FIGDEEAMYDFFS
+429 FIGSEEEIYELFS
-442 KGLKKIKEHGDVILS
+442 KGIKKLKEFGEVLLS
-457 KELQEFKVIDSSL
+457 EELKEFKVLDSSL
-470 ISSELSELINFYKL
+470 ISSELIELSNFYKL
-484 KFDFGDFN
+484 KFDFGDFELR
-492 IQELRESIDAMK
+492 ELRESIEAMK
-504 NGKRFYKTKKTYL
+504 KGDRFYRTKKVYL
-517 DLEEP
+517 DLEDP
-522 GIIHFLNLLE
+522 GIVNFLNLLE
-532 DLGLDNISNNEI
+532 DLGLENIKDNEVY
-544 NIDKS
+544 IDKS

-559 DRNLSFIKGGKVLQ
+559 DRNLSFIKGGNVLQ
-573 EIVNKLLNKEFKRK
+573 EIVGKLLNKEFKRK
-587 LVPKALNAELRSYQK
+587 LVPKALNVELRPYQK

-664 PSLRI
+664 PSIRI

-676 TRRDKVLNDFKRSL
+676 SKRDKVLRDFKRGL
-690 GIKLDYMDTFE
+690 GIKI
-701 GLDLDEEEN
+701 EEEN
-710 INNSKEGKNKSN
+710 LKE
-722 DKNKTKKSSKSY
+722 KSY
-734 ERYDILLTTYGTL
+734 EKYDVLLTTYGTL
-747 KNDEEAYDNLS
+747 KNDEKAYENLS

-767 QNIKNPSAQ
+767 QNIKNPAAQ

-782 KIKSRCNIALTGTPI
+782 NIKSRCNIALTGTPI

-807 FDFVMPGYLFTKER
+807 FDFVMPGYLFTKDR
-821 FRERFILDENNLDE
+821 FRERFILDESNLSE

-861 KKYLVEMKGKQKQIY
+861 KKYLVEMKGKQKQLY
-876 NSYVKAIKTK
+876 SFYVKAIKNQ
-886 LNESKISG
+886 LNENKSSEKSG
-894 KIGNEKINL
+894 RDKINL

-917 SIVIPEYN
+917 SLVVPDYT
-925 GGSGKLIV
+925 GGSSKLTV

-959 KIEDDFKREGIS
+959 KIEEDFKKEDIS
-971 HLYLDGG
+971 YLYLDGG
-978 TSAKERVER
+978 TSAKDRVER

-994 ESIKVF
+994 SNIKVF

-1035 DRAHRFGQENRV
+1035 DRAHRFGQENKV

-1084 KGLKRLTEEEI
+1084 KVLKRLTEEEI
-1095 AKLFE
+1095 SKLFE

>member
-1 MPLNLEILMKNLVRR
+1 
-16 TSSFTREQGKKLI
+16 
-29 KEAYIKDVKG
+29 
-39 KSIDGV
+39 
-45 YHIYGRVLNEDKN
+45 
-58 WDYDTHLKI
+58 
-67 NMKNNEIIGV
+67 
-77 NCSCETFKE
+77 
-86 NSKQVKNYMCKHIS
+86 
-100 ATGDAFYSLAKKKIA
+100 
-115 SKKPMIKVEN
+115 
-125 RLVKENEKNN
+125 
-135 EQQEKRFLSL
+135 
-145 DISIKHMVKEG
+145 
-156 IQFFNCEFRIGVGN
+156 
-170 SNLILD
+170 
-176 LKDFLYKNSLKK
+176 
-188 PLKFNDSFT
+188 
-197 YNPLKDDF
+197 
-205 LKEDKRILQF
+205 
-215 IGANSDKINGRYL
+215 
-228 RLRQNSLKDFLKL
+228 
-241 IDEKKKINFNFNSI
+241 
-255 NYEVKVRK
+255 
-263 ENVPVALTLKEGK
+263 
-276 EGFILS
+276 
-282 HHKKFPVILNNTGD
+282 
-296 VMFFDRNLYLPRKRQ
+296 
-311 LEYYIPIHKL
+311 
-321 FLKNNTITYKK
+321 
-332 TLENL
+332 
-337 KNLLEELKNISK
+337 
-349 NIVLDENVKIFK
+349 
-361 EKLMKTTFY
+361 
-370 FYENK
+370 
-375 GEIYCN
+375 
-381 VKIDYCGYIIDLIRD
+381 YCGYIIDLIRD
-396 EKDNSFLRDLKSEKY
+396 EKDNSFLRDLKSEKH

-470 ISSELSELINFYKL
+470 ISSELSELTNFYKL
-484 KFDFGDFN
+484 KFNFGDFD

-522 GIIHFLNLLE
+522 GIVHFLNLLE

-676 TRRDKVLNDFKRSL
+676 ARRDKVLNDFKRSL
-690 GIKLDYMDTFE
+690 GIKLDYMDSFE

-722 DKNKTKKSSKSY
+722 GKNKTKKSSKSY

-835 LKSLITPFILR
+835 LKSLINPFILR

-861 KKYLVEMKGKQKQIY
+861 KKYLVEIKGKQKQIY

-894 KIGNEKINL
+894 KSGNEKINL

-917 SIVIPEYN
+917 SIVIPEYT
-925 GGSGKLIV
+925 GGSGKLTV

-1076 MDGKTMDG
+1076 MDGKAMDG

-1095 AKLFE
+1095 TKLFE

>member
-1 MPLNLEILMKNLVRR
+1 MPLNLDIFMKNLVRR

-29 KEAYIKDVKG
+29 QEAYVKDVKG
-39 KSIDGV
+39 KSIDGI
-45 YHIYGRVLNEDKN
+45 YHIYGSVLNDDKN
-58 WDYDTHLKI
+58 WDYNTHIKI
-67 NMKNNEIIGV
+67 NMKNSDIMGT

-86 NSKQVKNYMCKHIS
+86 NSKHIKNYVCKHIS
-100 ATGDAFYSLAKKKIA
+100 ATNDVFYSLAKKKMQKNKLK
-115 SKKPMIKVEN
+115 SNNKPK
-125 RLVKENEKNN
+125 LVKEKNEEHKGK
-135 EQQEKRFLSL
+135 EKRFLSL
-145 DISIKHMVKEG
+145 DINIKHMVKEG
-156 IQFFNCEFRIGVGN
+156 ITLFNCEFRIGTG
-170 SNLILD
+170 NLILD

-188 PLKFNDSFT
+188 PLKFNDGFT
-197 YNPLKDDF
+197 YNPLKDEF
-205 LKEDKRILQF
+205 LDEDKRVLQF
-215 IGANSDKINGRYL
+215 VASHKDMVSGRYL
-228 RLRQNSLKDFLKL
+228 RLKQNNLKDFLKL

-255 NYEVKVRK
+255 NYEVKVKK

-276 EGFILS
+276 EGFVLS
-282 HHKKFPVILNNTGD
+282 HHKKFPVLLNNLGD

-332 TLENL
+332 SLENL
-337 KNLLEELKNISK
+337 RSLLEELKNISK
-349 NIVLDENVKIFK
+349 NIFLDENVRVFK
-361 EKLMKTTFY
+361 EKLMKTTFNLY
-370 FYENK
+370 KTEGK
-375 GEIYCN
+375 IYCN

-429 FIGDEEAMYDFFS
+429 FIGNKEEMYELFS
-442 KGLKKIKEHGDVILS
+442 KGIKRLRELGEVLLSEELK
-457 KELQEFKVIDSSL
+457 EFKVLDSSL
-470 ISSELSELINFYKL
+470 ISSELKELSNFYKL
-484 KFDFGDFN
+484 KFDFGDFELR
-492 IQELRESIDAMK
+492 ELRESVEAMK
-504 NGKRFYKTKKTYL
+504 RGDRFYRTKKVYL
-517 DLEEP
+517 DLEDP
-522 GIIHFLNLLE
+522 GIVNFLNLLE
-532 DLGLDNISNNEI
+532 DLGLENIKDNEVY
-544 NIDKS
+544 IDKS

-559 DRNLSFIKGGKVLQ
+559 DRNLSFIKGGNVLQ
-573 EIVNKLLNKEFKRK
+573 EIVGKLLNKEFKRK
-587 LVPKALNAELRSYQK
+587 LLPKALNAELRPYQK

-664 PSLRI
+664 PSIRV

-676 TRRDKVLNDFKRSL
+676 SKRDKVLRDFKRGL
-690 GIKLDYMDTFE
+690 GIKI
-701 GLDLDEEEN
+701 EEEN
-710 INNSKEGKNKSN
+710 LKE
-722 DKNKTKKSSKSY
+722 KSY
-734 ERYDILLTTYGTL
+734 EKYDVLLTTYGTL
-747 KNDEEAYDNLS
+747 KNDEKAYENLS

-782 KIKSRCNIALTGTPI
+782 NIKSRCNIALTGTPI

-821 FRERFILDENNLDE
+821 FRERFILDESNLSE

-861 KKYLVEMKGKQKQIY
+861 KKYLVEMKGKQKQLY
-876 NSYVKAIKTK
+876 SFYVKAIKNQ
-886 LNESKISG
+886 LNENKSSEKSG
-894 KIGNEKINL
+894 RDKINL

-917 SIVIPEYN
+917 SLVVPDYTGE
-925 GGSGKLIV
+925 SSKLTV

-945 KKILLFSQFTSVLK
+945 KKILLFSQFTSVLQ
-959 KIEDDFKREGIS
+959 KIEEDFKKEDIS
-971 HLYLDGG
+971 YLYLDGG
-978 TSAKERVER
+978 TSAKDRVER
-987 VKKFNED
+987 VKKFNEN
-994 ESIKVF
+994 SNIKVF

-1035 DRAHRFGQENRV
+1035 DRAHRFGQENKV

-1095 AKLFE
+1095 SKLFE

>member
-1 MPLNLEILMKNLVRR
+1 MPLNLDIFMKNLVRR

-29 KEAYIKDVKG
+29 QEAYVKDVKG
-39 KSIDGV
+39 KSIDGI
-45 YHIYGRVLNEDKN
+45 YHIYGSVLNDDKN
-58 WDYDTHLKI
+58 WDYNTHIKI
-67 NMKNNEIIGV
+67 NMQNSDIMGT

-86 NSKQVKNYMCKHIS
+86 NSKHIKNYVCKHIS
-100 ATGDAFYSLAKKKIA
+100 ATNDVFYSLAKKKMQKNKLK
-115 SKKPMIKVEN
+115 SNNKPKLIK
-125 RLVKENEKNN
+125 EKN
-135 EQQEKRFLSL
+135 EEHKGKEKRFLSL
-145 DISIKHMVKEG
+145 DINIKHMVKEG
-156 IQFFNCEFRIGVGN
+156 ITLFNCEFRIGAGN
-170 SNLILD
+170 LNLILD

-188 PLKFNDSFT
+188 PLKFNDGFT
-197 YNPLKDDF
+197 YNPLKDEF
-205 LKEDKRILQF
+205 LDEDKRVLQF
-215 IGANSDKINGRYL
+215 VASHKDMISGRYL
-228 RLRQNSLKDFLKL
+228 RLKQNNLKDFLKL

-255 NYEVKVRK
+255 NYEVKVK
-263 ENVPVALTLKEGK
+263 KQNVPVALTLKEGK
-276 EGFILS
+276 EGFVLS
-282 HHKKFPVILNNTGD
+282 HHKKFPVLLNNLGD

-332 TLENL
+332 SLESL
-337 KNLLEELKNISK
+337 RNLLEELKNISK
-349 NIVLDENVKIFK
+349 NIVLDENVRVFK
-361 EKLMKTTFY
+361 EKLMKTTFNLY
-370 FYENK
+370 KTEGK
-375 GEIYCN
+375 IYCN

-429 FIGDEEAMYDFFS
+429 FIGNEEEMYELLS
-442 KGLKKIKEHGDVILS
+442 KGIKRLREFGEVLLSEELK
-457 KELQEFKVIDSSL
+457 EFKVLDSSL
-470 ISSELSELINFYKL
+470 ISSELIELSNFYKL
-484 KFDFGDFN
+484 KFDFGDFELR
-492 IQELRESIDAMK
+492 ELRESIEAMK
-504 NGKRFYKTKKTYL
+504 KGDRFYRTKKVYL
-517 DLEEP
+517 DLEDP
-522 GIIHFLNLLE
+522 SIVNFLNLLE
-532 DLGLDNISNNEI
+532 DLGLENIKDNEVY
-544 NIDKS
+544 IDKS

-559 DRNLSFIKGGKVLQ
+559 DRNLSFIKGGNVLQ
-573 EIVNKLLNKEFKRK
+573 EIVGKLLNKEFKRK
-587 LVPKALNAELRSYQK
+587 LVPKALNAELRPYQK

-664 PSLRI
+664 PSIRI

-676 TRRDKVLNDFKRSL
+676 SKRDKVLRDFKRGL
-690 GIKLDYMDTFE
+690 GIKI
-701 GLDLDEEEN
+701 EEEN
-710 INNSKEGKNKSN
+710 LKE
-722 DKNKTKKSSKSY
+722 KSY
-734 ERYDILLTTYGTL
+734 EKYDVLLTTYGTL
-747 KNDEEAYDNLS
+747 KNDEKAYENLS

-767 QNIKNPSAQ
+767 QNIKNPTAQ

-782 KIKSRCNIALTGTPI
+782 NIKSRCNIALTGTPI

-821 FRERFILDENNLDE
+821 FRERFILDESNLIE

-861 KKYLVEMKGKQKQIY
+861 KKYLVEMKGKQKQLYSFYI
-876 NSYVKAIKTK
+876 KAIKNQ
-886 LNESKISG
+886 LNENKSSEKSG
-894 KIGNEKINL
+894 RDKINL

-917 SIVIPEYN
+917 SLVVPDYT
-925 GGSGKLIV
+925 GGSSKLTV

-945 KKILLFSQFTSVLK
+945 KKILLFSQFTSVLQ
-959 KIEDDFKREGIS
+959 KIEEDFKKEDIFY
-971 HLYLDGG
+971 LYLDGG
-978 TSAKERVER
+978 TSAKDRVER

-994 ESIKVF
+994 SNIKVF

-1035 DRAHRFGQENRV
+1035 DRAHRFGQENKV

-1095 AKLFE
+1095 SKLFE

>member
-1 MPLNLEILMKNLVRR
+1 MNLDIFMKNLVRR

-29 KEAYIKDVKG
+29 KEAYVKDVKG
-39 KSIDGV
+39 KSIDGI
-45 YHIYGRVLNEDKN
+45 YHIYGNVLNDDKN
-58 WDYDTHLKI
+58 WDYNTHIKI
-67 NMKNNEIIGV
+67 NMKNSDIIGT

-86 NSKQVKNYMCKHIS
+86 NSKHIKNYVCKHIS
-100 ATGDAFYSLAKKKIA
+100 ATNDVFYSLVRKKVQKNKL
-115 SKKPMIKVEN
+115 SNNKTQ
-125 RLVKENEKNN
+125 LVKEKND
-135 EQQEKRFLSL
+135 EYKGQEKRFLSL
-145 DISIKHMVKEG
+145 DINIKHMVKEG
-156 IQFFNCEFRIGVGN
+156 ITLFNCEFRIGAGN
-170 SNLILD
+170 LNLILD

-188 PLKFNDSFT
+188 PLKFNDGFT
-197 YNPLKDDF
+197 YNPLRDEF
-205 LKEDKRILQF
+205 LEEDKRVLQF
-215 IGANSDKINGRYL
+215 VASHKDMISGRYL
-228 RLRQNSLKDFLKL
+228 RLKQNNLKDFLKL

-255 NYEVKVRK
+255 NYEVKVKK
-263 ENVPVALTLKEGK
+263 ENVPVALTLKEGE

-282 HHKKFPVILNNTGD
+282 HHKKFPVILNNLGD

-332 TLENL
+332 SLENL
-337 KNLLEELKNISK
+337 RNLLEELKNISK
-349 NIVLDENVKIFK
+349 NIVLDENVRAFK
-361 EKLMKTTFY
+361 EKLMKTTFNLY
-370 FYENK
+370 KTK
-375 GEIYCN
+375 GKIYCN

-429 FIGDEEAMYDFFS
+429 FIGNEEEMYELFS
-442 KGLKKIKEHGDVILS
+442 KGIKRLKEFGEVLLS
-457 KELQEFKVIDSSL
+457 EELKEFKVLDSSL
-470 ISSELSELINFYKL
+470 ISSELIELSNFYRL
-484 KFDFGDFN
+484 KFDFGDFELR
-492 IQELRESIDAMK
+492 ELRESIEAMK
-504 NGKRFYKTKKTYL
+504 KGERFYRTKKVYL
-517 DLEEP
+517 DLEDP
-522 GIIHFLNLLE
+522 GIVNFLNLLE
-532 DLGLDNISNNEI
+532 DLGLENIKDNEVY
-544 NIDKS
+544 IDKS

-559 DRNLSFIKGGKVLQ
+559 DRNLSFIKGGNVLE
-573 EIVNKLLNKEFKRK
+573 EIVGKLLNKEFKRK
-587 LVPKALNAELRSYQK
+587 LVPKALNAELRPYQK

-631 IIAFL
+631 VIAFL

-664 PSLRI
+664 PSIRV

-676 TRRDKVLNDFKRSL
+676 SKRDKVLRDFKRGL
-690 GIKLDYMDTFE
+690 GIKV
-701 GLDLDEEEN
+701 EEEN
-710 INNSKEGKNKSN
+710 LKEKY
-722 DKNKTKKSSKSY
+722 Y
-734 ERYDILLTTYGTL
+734 EKYDVLLTTYGTL
-747 KNDEEAYDNLS
+747 KNDEKAYENLS

-767 QNIKNPSAQ
+767 QNIKNPAAQ

-782 KIKSRCNIALTGTPI
+782 NIKSRCNIALTGTPI
-797 ENNLMELWSI
+797 ENNLIELWSI

-821 FRERFILDENNLDE
+821 FRERFILDESNLSE

-861 KKYLVEMKGKQKQIY
+861 KKYLVEIKGKQKQLY
-876 NSYVKAIKTK
+876 SFYVRAIKNE
-886 LNESKISG
+886 LNANKVSEKSEK
-894 KIGNEKINL
+894 NKINL

-917 SIVIPEYN
+917 SIVVPDYKGE
-925 GGSGKLIV
+925 SSKLTV

-959 KIEDDFKREGIS
+959 KIEEDFKKEDIS
-971 HLYLDGG
+971 YLYLDGE

-994 ESIKVF
+994 SNIKVF

-1012 LTSASVVIHF
+1012 LTSESVVIHF

-1035 DRAHRFGQENRV
+1035 DRAHRFGQENKV
-1047 EVIKL
+1047 EVVKL

-1095 AKLFE
+1095 SKLFE

>member
-1 MPLNLEILMKNLVRR
+1 MPLNLDIFMKNLVRR

-29 KEAYIKDVKG
+29 KESYVKDVKG
-39 KSIDGV
+39 KSIDGI
-45 YHIYGRVLNEDKN
+45 YHIYGSVLNDDKN
-58 WDYDTHLKI
+58 WDYNTHIKI
-67 NMKNNEIIGV
+67 NMKNSDIMGT

-86 NSKQVKNYMCKHIS
+86 NSKHIKNYVCKHIS
-100 ATGDAFYSLAKKKIA
+100 ATNDVFYSLAKKKMQKNKLK
-115 SKKPMIKVEN
+115 SNNKPKLIK
-125 RLVKENEKNN
+125 EKN
-135 EQQEKRFLSL
+135 EEHKGKEKRVLSL
-145 DISIKHMVKEG
+145 DINIKHMVKEG
-156 IQFFNCEFRIGVGN
+156 ITLFNCEFRIGAGN
-170 SNLILD
+170 LNLILD

-188 PLKFNDSFT
+188 PLKFNDGFT
-197 YNPLKDDF
+197 YNPLKDEF
-205 LKEDKRILQF
+205 LDEDKRVLQF
-215 IGANSDKINGRYL
+215 VASHKDMISGRYL
-228 RLRQNSLKDFLKL
+228 RLKQNNLKDFLKL

-255 NYEVKVRK
+255 NYEVKVKK

-276 EGFILS
+276 EGFVLS
-282 HHKKFPVILNNTGD
+282 HHKKFPVILNNLGD

-332 TLENL
+332 SLESL
-337 KNLLEELKNISK
+337 RNLLEELKNISK
-349 NIVLDENVKIFK
+349 NIVLDENVRAFK
-361 EKLMKTTFY
+361 EKLMKTTFNLY
-370 FYENK
+370 KTK
-375 GEIYCN
+375 GKIYCN

-429 FIGDEEAMYDFFS
+429 FIGNEEEIYELLS
-442 KGLKKIKEHGDVILS
+442 KGIKRLREFGEVLLSEELK
-457 KELQEFKVIDSSL
+457 EFKVLDSSL
-470 ISSELSELINFYKL
+470 ISSELKELSNFYKL
-484 KFDFGDFN
+484 KFDFGDFELR
-492 IQELRESIDAMK
+492 ELRESIEAMK
-504 NGKRFYKTKKTYL
+504 KGDRFYRTKKVYL
-517 DLEEP
+517 DLEDP
-522 GIIHFLNLLE
+522 GIVNFLNLLE
-532 DLGLDNISNNEI
+532 DLGLENIKDNEVY
-544 NIDKS
+544 IDKS

-559 DRNLSFIKGGKVLQ
+559 DRTLSFIKGGNVLQ
-573 EIVNKLLNKEFKRK
+573 EIVGKLLNKEFKRK
-587 LVPKALNAELRSYQK
+587 LVPKALNAELRPYQK

-664 PSLRI
+664 PSIRI

-676 TRRDKVLNDFKRSL
+676 SKRDKVLRDFKRGL
-690 GIKLDYMDTFE
+690 GIKI
-701 GLDLDEEEN
+701 EEEN
-710 INNSKEGKNKSN
+710 LKE
-722 DKNKTKKSSKSY
+722 KSY
-734 ERYDILLTTYGTL
+734 EKYDVLLTTYGSL
-747 KNDEEAYDNLS
+747 KNDEKAYENLS

-767 QNIKNPSAQ
+767 QNIKNPTAQ

-782 KIKSRCNIALTGTPI
+782 NIKSRCNIALTGTPI

-821 FRERFILDENNLDE
+821 FRERFILDESNLSE

-861 KKYLVEMKGKQKQIY
+861 KKYLVEMKGKQKQLY
-876 NSYVKAIKTK
+876 SFYVKAIKNQ
-886 LNESKISG
+886 LNENKSSEKSG
-894 KIGNEKINL
+894 RDKINL

-917 SIVIPEYN
+917 SLVVPDYT
-925 GGSGKLIV
+925 GGSSKLTV

-945 KKILLFSQFTSVLK
+945 KKILLFSQFTSVLQ
-959 KIEDDFKREGIS
+959 KIEEDFKKEDIS
-971 HLYLDGG
+971 YLYLDGG
-978 TSAKERVER
+978 TSAKDRVER

-994 ESIKVF
+994 SNIKVF

-1012 LTSASVVIHF
+1012 LTSASMVIHF

-1035 DRAHRFGQENRV
+1035 DRAHRFGQENKV

-1095 AKLFE
+1095 SKLFE

>member
-1 MPLNLEILMKNLVRR
+1 MPLNLDIFMKNLVRR

-29 KEAYIKDVKG
+29 REAYVKDVKG
-39 KSIDGV
+39 KSIDGI
-45 YHIYGRVLNEDKN
+45 YHIYGSVLNDDKN
-58 WDYDTHLKI
+58 WDYNTHIKI
-67 NMKNNEIIGV
+67 NMKNSDIMGT

-86 NSKQVKNYMCKHIS
+86 NSKHIKNYVCKHIS
-100 ATGDAFYSLAKKKIA
+100 ATNDVFYSLAKKKMQKNKLK
-115 SKKPMIKVEN
+115 SNNKPK
-125 RLVKENEKNN
+125 LVKEKNEEHKGK
-135 EQQEKRFLSL
+135 EKRFLSL
-145 DISIKHMVKEG
+145 DINIKHMVKEG
-156 IQFFNCEFRIGVGN
+156 ITLFNCEFRIGAGN
-170 SNLILD
+170 LNLILD

-188 PLKFNDSFT
+188 PLKFNDGFT
-197 YNPLKDDF
+197 YNPLKDEF
-205 LKEDKRILQF
+205 LDEDKRVLQF
-215 IGANSDKINGRYL
+215 VASHKDMISGRYL
-228 RLRQNSLKDFLKL
+228 RLKQNNLKDFLKL

-255 NYEVKVRK
+255 NYEVKVKK

-276 EGFILS
+276 EEFVLS
-282 HHKKFPVILNNTGD
+282 HHKKFPVLLNNLGD

-332 TLENL
+332 SLESL
-337 KNLLEELKNISK
+337 RNLLEELKNISK
-349 NIVLDENVKIFK
+349 NIVLDENVRAFK
-361 EKLMKTTFY
+361 EKLMKTTFNLY
-370 FYENK
+370 KTEGK
-375 GEIYCN
+375 IYCN

-429 FIGDEEAMYDFFS
+429 FIGNEEEMYELFS
-442 KGLKKIKEHGDVILS
+442 KGIKRLRELGEVLLSEELK
-457 KELQEFKVIDSSL
+457 EFKVLDSSL
-470 ISSELSELINFYKL
+470 ISSELKELNNFYKL
-484 KFDFGDFN
+484 KFDFGDFELR
-492 IQELRESIDAMK
+492 ELRESIEAMK
-504 NGKRFYKTKKTYL
+504 KGDRFYITKKVYL
-517 DLEEP
+517 DLEDP
-522 GIIHFLNLLE
+522 GIVNFLNLLE
-532 DLGLDNISNNEI
+532 DLGLENIKDNEVY
-544 NIDKS
+544 IDKS

-559 DRNLSFIKGGKVLQ
+559 DRNLSFIKGGNVLQ
-573 EIVNKLLNKEFKRK
+573 EIVGKLLNKEFKRK
-587 LVPKALNAELRSYQK
+587 FVPKALNAELRPYQK

-664 PSLRI
+664 PSIRV

-676 TRRDKVLNDFKRSL
+676 SKRDKVLRDFKRGL
-690 GIKLDYMDTFE
+690 GIKV
-701 GLDLDEEEN
+701 EEEN
-710 INNSKEGKNKSN
+710 LKE
-722 DKNKTKKSSKSY
+722 KSY
-734 ERYDILLTTYGTL
+734 EKYDVLLTTYGTL
-747 KNDEEAYDNLS
+747 KNDEKAYENLS

-767 QNIKNPSAQ
+767 QNIKNPAAQ

-782 KIKSRCNIALTGTPI
+782 NIKSRCNIALTGTPI

-821 FRERFILDENNLDE
+821 FRERFILDESNLSE

-861 KKYLVEMKGKQKQIY
+861 KKYLVEMKGKQKQLY
-876 NSYVKAIKTK
+876 SFYVKAIKNQ
-886 LNESKISG
+886 LNENKSSEKSG
-894 KIGNEKINL
+894 RDKINL

-917 SIVIPEYN
+917 SLVVPDYT
-925 GGSGKLIV
+925 GGSSKLTV

-959 KIEDDFKREGIS
+959 KIEEDFKKEEIS
-971 HLYLDGG
+971 YLYLDGG
-978 TSAKERVER
+978 TSAKDRVER

-994 ESIKVF
+994 SNIKVF

-1012 LTSASVVIHF
+1012 LTSASMVIHF

-1035 DRAHRFGQENRV
+1035 DRAHRFGQENKV

-1065 QEDKRELIQSL
+1065 QEDKRELIKSL

-1084 KGLKRLTEEEI
+1084 KVLKRLTEEEI
-1095 AKLFE
+1095 SKLFE

>member
-1 MPLNLEILMKNLVRR
+1 MNLDIFMKNLVRR

-29 KEAYIKDVKG
+29 KEAYVKDVKG
-39 KSIDGV
+39 KSIDGI
-45 YHIYGRVLNEDKN
+45 YHIYGSVLNDDKN
-58 WDYDTHLKI
+58 WDYNTHIKI
-67 NMKNNEIIGV
+67 NMQNSDIMGT

-86 NSKQVKNYMCKHIS
+86 NSKHIKNYVCKHIS
-100 ATGDAFYSLAKKKIA
+100 ATNDVFYSLAKKKMQKNKLK
-115 SKKPMIKVEN
+115 SNNKPK
-125 RLVKENEKNN
+125 LVKEKNEEHKG
-135 EQQEKRFLSL
+135 QEKRFLSL
-145 DISIKHMVKEG
+145 DINIKHMLKEG
-156 IQFFNCEFRIGVGN
+156 ITLFNCEFRIGTGN
-170 SNLILD
+170 LNLILD

-188 PLKFNDSFT
+188 PLKFNDGFT
-197 YNPLKDDF
+197 YNPLKDEF
-205 LKEDKRILQF
+205 LDEDKRVLQF
-215 IGANSDKINGRYL
+215 VASHKDMISGRYL
-228 RLRQNSLKDFLKL
+228 RLKQNNLKDFLKL

-255 NYEVKVRK
+255 NYEVKVKK

-282 HHKKFPVILNNTGD
+282 HHKKFPIILNNSGD

-332 TLENL
+332 SLENL
-337 KNLLEELKNISK
+337 RSLLEELKNISK
-349 NIVLDENVKIFK
+349 NIVLDENIRVFK
-361 EKLMKTTFY
+361 EKLMKTTFNLY
-370 FYENK
+370 KNK
-375 GEIYCN
+375 EKVYCN

-429 FIGDEEAMYDFFS
+429 FIGSEEEIYELLS
-442 KGLKKIKEHGDVILS
+442 KGIKKL
-457 KELQEFKVIDSSL
+457 KELGEVLLSEELKAFKVLDSSF
-470 ISSELSELINFYKL
+470 ISSELIELSNFYKL
-484 KFDFGDFN
+484 KFDFGNF
-492 IQELRESIDAMK
+492 ELRELMESIEAMK
-504 NGKRFYKTKKTYL
+504 RGDHFYRTNKVYL
-517 DLEEP
+517 DLEDP
-522 GIIHFLNLLE
+522 GIVNFLNLLD
-532 DLGLDNISNNEI
+532 DLGLENIKDNEVY
-544 NIDKS
+544 IDKS

-559 DRNLSFIKGGKVLQ
+559 DRNLSFIKGGNVLQ
-573 EIVNKLLNKEFKRK
+573 EIVGKLLNKEFKRK
-587 LVPKALNAELRSYQK
+587 LVPKALNAELRPYQK

-664 PSLRI
+664 PSIRV

-676 TRRDKVLNDFKRSL
+676 SKRDKVLRDFKRGL
-690 GIKLDYMDTFE
+690 GIKI
-701 GLDLDEEEN
+701 EEKN
-710 INNSKEGKNKSN
+710 LKE
-722 DKNKTKKSSKSY
+722 KSY
-734 ERYDILLTTYGTL
+734 EKYDVLLTTYGTL
-747 KNDEEAYDNLS
+747 KNDEKAYENLS

-782 KIKSRCNIALTGTPI
+782 NIKSRCNIALTGTPI

-807 FDFVMPGYLFTKER
+807 FDFFMPGYLFTKER
-821 FRERFILDENNLDE
+821 FRERFILDESNLSE

-846 RLKEDVLSELPEKLE
+846 RLKEEVLSELPEKLE
-861 KKYLVEMKGKQKQIY
+861 KKYLVEMKGKQKQLY
-876 NSYVKAIKTK
+876 SFYVNAIKNQ
-886 LNESKISG
+886 LNENKSSEKSG
-894 KIGNEKINL
+894 RDKINL

-917 SIVIPEYN
+917 SLVVPDYK
-925 GGSGKLIV
+925 GGSSKLTV

-945 KKILLFSQFTSVLK
+945 KKILLFSQFTSVLQ
-959 KIEDDFKREGIS
+959 KIEEDFKKEDIS
-971 HLYLDGG
+971 YLYLDGG
-978 TSAKERVER
+978 TSAKDRVER

-994 ESIKVF
+994 SNIKVF

-1035 DRAHRFGQENRV
+1035 DRAHRFGQENKV

-1095 AKLFE
+1095 SKLFE

>member
-1 MPLNLEILMKNLVRR
+1 MPLNLDIFMKNLVRR

-29 KEAYIKDVKG
+29 QEAYVKDVKG
-39 KSIDGV
+39 KSIDGI
-45 YHIYGRVLNEDKN
+45 YHIYGSVLNDDKN
-58 WDYDTHLKI
+58 WDYNTHIKI
-67 NMKNNEIIGV
+67 NMQNSDIIGT

-86 NSKQVKNYMCKHIS
+86 NSKHIKNYVCKHIS
-100 ATGDAFYSLAKKKIA
+100 ATNDVFYSLAKKKMQKNKLK
-115 SKKPMIKVEN
+115 SNNKPK
-125 RLVKENEKNN
+125 LVKEKNEEHKGK
-135 EQQEKRFLSL
+135 EKRFLSL
-145 DISIKHMVKEG
+145 DINIKHVVKEG
-156 IQFFNCEFRIGVGN
+156 ITLFNCEFRIGAGN
-170 SNLILD
+170 LNLILD

-188 PLKFNDSFT
+188 PLKFNDGFT
-197 YNPLKDDF
+197 YNPLKDEF
-205 LKEDKRILQF
+205 LDEDKRVLQF
-215 IGANSDKINGRYL
+215 VASHKDMISGRYL
-228 RLRQNSLKDFLKL
+228 RLKQNNLKDFLKL

-255 NYEVKVRK
+255 NYEVKVKK

-282 HHKKFPVILNNTGD
+282 HHKKFPVILNNSGD
-296 VMFFDRNLYLPRKRQ
+296 VMFFDRNLYIPRKRQ

-332 TLENL
+332 SLENL
-337 KNLLEELKNISK
+337 RSLLEELKNISK
-349 NIVLDENVKIFK
+349 NIVLDENIRVFK
-361 EKLMKTTFY
+361 EKLMKTTFNLY
-370 FYENK
+370 KTK
-375 GEIYCN
+375 GKIYCN

-396 EKDNSFLRDLKSEKY
+396 EKDNIFLRDLKNEKY

-429 FIGDEEAMYDFFS
+429 FIGNEEEMYELFS
-442 KGLKKIKEHGDVILS
+442 KGIKRLRELGEVLLSEELK
-457 KELQEFKVIDSSL
+457 EFKVLDSSL
-470 ISSELSELINFYKL
+470 ISSELIELSNFYKL
-484 KFDFGDFN
+484 KFDFGDFELR
-492 IQELRESIDAMK
+492 ELRESIEAMK
-504 NGKRFYKTKKTYL
+504 SGDRFYRTKKVYL
-517 DLEEP
+517 DLEDH
-522 GIIHFLNLLE
+522 GIVNFLNLLE
-532 DLGLDNISNNEI
+532 DLGLENIKDNEVY
-544 NIDKS
+544 IDKS

-559 DRNLSFIKGGKVLQ
+559 DRNLSFIKGGNVLQ
-573 EIVNKLLNKEFKRK
+573 EIVGKLLNKEFKRK
-587 LVPKALNAELRSYQK
+587 LVPKALNAELRPYQK
-602 EGFKWINEITDLGF
+602 DGFKWINEITDLGF

-664 PSLRI
+664 PSIRV

-676 TRRDKVLNDFKRSL
+676 SKRDKVLRDFKRGL
-690 GIKLDYMDTFE
+690 GIKI
-701 GLDLDEEEN
+701 EEEN
-710 INNSKEGKNKSN
+710 LKE
-722 DKNKTKKSSKSY
+722 KSY
-734 ERYDILLTTYGTL
+734 EKYDVLLTTYGTL
-747 KNDEEAYDNLS
+747 KNDEKAYENLS

-767 QNIKNPSAQ
+767 QNIKNPAAQ

-782 KIKSRCNIALTGTPI
+782 NIKSRCNIALTGTPI

-807 FDFVMPGYLFTKER
+807 FDFVMPGYLFTKDR
-821 FRERFILDENNLDE
+821 FRERFILDESNLSE

-861 KKYLVEMKGKQKQIY
+861 KKYLVEMKGKQKQLY
-876 NSYVKAIKTK
+876 SFYVKAIKNQ
-886 LNESKISG
+886 LNENKSSEKSG
-894 KIGNEKINL
+894 RDKINL

-917 SIVIPEYN
+917 SLVVPDYT
-925 GGSGKLIV
+925 GGSSKLTV

-945 KKILLFSQFTSVLK
+945 KKILLFSQFTSVLQ
-959 KIEDDFKREGIS
+959 KIEEDFKKEDIS
-971 HLYLDGG
+971 YLYLDGE
-978 TSAKERVER
+978 TSAKDRVER

-994 ESIKVF
+994 SNIKVF

-1035 DRAHRFGQENRV
+1035 DRAHRFGQENKV

-1065 QEDKRELIQSL
+1065 QEDKRELIKSL

-1084 KGLKRLTEEEI
+1084 KVLKRLTEEEI
-1095 AKLFE
+1095 SKLFE

>member
-1 MPLNLEILMKNLVRR
+1 MPLNLDIFMKNLVRR

-29 KEAYIKDVKG
+29 KEAYVKDVKG
-39 KSIDGV
+39 KCIDGI
-45 YHIYGRVLNEDKN
+45 YHIYGSVLNDDKN
-58 WDYDTHLKI
+58 WDYNTHIKI
-67 NMKNNEIIGV
+67 NMQNSDIIGT

-86 NSKQVKNYMCKHIS
+86 NSKHIKNYVCRHIS
-100 ATGDAFYSLAKKKIA
+100 ATNDVFYSLAKKKMQKNKLK
-115 SKKPMIKVEN
+115 SNNKPK
-125 RLVKENEKNN
+125 LVKEKNEEHKGK
-135 EQQEKRFLSL
+135 EKRFLSL
-145 DISIKHMVKEG
+145 DINIKRMVKEG
-156 IQFFNCEFRIGVGN
+156 ITLFNCEFRIGTGN
-170 SNLILD
+170 LNLILD

-188 PLKFNDSFT
+188 PLKFNDGFT
-197 YNPLKDDF
+197 YNPLKDEF
-205 LKEDKRILQF
+205 LDEDKRVLQF
-215 IGANSDKINGRYL
+215 VASHKDMISGRYL
-228 RLRQNSLKDFLKL
+228 RLKQNNLKDFLKL
-241 IDEKKKINFNFNSI
+241 VDEKKKINFNFNSI
-255 NYEVKVRK
+255 NYEVKVKK

-276 EGFILS
+276 EGFVLS
-282 HHKKFPVILNNTGD
+282 HHKKFPVILNNSGD

-332 TLENL
+332 SLENL
-337 KNLLEELKNISK
+337 RSLLEELKNISK
-349 NIVLDENVKIFK
+349 NIVLDENIRVFK
-361 EKLMKTTFY
+361 EKLMKTTFNLY
-370 FYENK
+370 KTK
-375 GEIYCN
+375 GRIYCN

-396 EKDNSFLRDLKSEKY
+396 EKDNSFLRDLKNEKY

-429 FIGDEEAMYDFFS
+429 FIGNEEEMYELFS
-442 KGLKKIKEHGDVILS
+442 KGIKRLRELGEVLLSEELK
-457 KELQEFKVIDSSL
+457 EFKVLDSSL
-470 ISSELSELINFYKL
+470 ISSELKELSNFYKL
-484 KFDFGDFN
+484 KFDFGDFELR
-492 IQELRESIDAMK
+492 ELRESIEAMK
-504 NGKRFYKTKKTYL
+504 KGDRFYRTKKVYL
-517 DLEEP
+517 DLEDP
-522 GIIHFLNLLE
+522 GIVNFLNLLE
-532 DLGLDNISNNEI
+532 DLGLENIKDNEVY
-544 NIDKS
+544 IDKS

-559 DRNLSFIKGGKVLQ
+559 DRTLSFIKGGNVLQ
-573 EIVNKLLNKEFKRK
+573 EIVGKLLNKEFKRK
-587 LVPKALNAELRSYQK
+587 LVPKALNAELRPYQK

-664 PSLRI
+664 PSIRV

-676 TRRDKVLNDFKRSL
+676 SKRDKVLRDFKRGL
-690 GIKLDYMDTFE
+690 GIKI
-701 GLDLDEEEN
+701 EEEN
-710 INNSKEGKNKSN
+710 LKE
-722 DKNKTKKSSKSY
+722 KSY
-734 ERYDILLTTYGTL
+734 EKYDVLLTTYGTL
-747 KNDEEAYDNLS
+747 KNDEKAYENLS

-767 QNIKNPSAQ
+767 QNIKNPAAQ

-782 KIKSRCNIALTGTPI
+782 NIKSRCNIALTGTPI

-807 FDFVMPGYLFTKER
+807 FDFVMPGYLFTKDR
-821 FRERFILDENNLDE
+821 FRERFILDESNLSE

-861 KKYLVEMKGKQKQIY
+861 KKYLVEMKGKQKQLY
-876 NSYVKAIKTK
+876 SFYVKAIKNQ
-886 LNESKISG
+886 LNENKSSEKSG
-894 KIGNEKINL
+894 RDKINL
-903 FAYLTKLREICLDP
+903 FSYLTKLREICLDP
-917 SIVIPEYN
+917 SLVVPDYT
-925 GGSGKLIV
+925 GGSSKLTV

-959 KIEDDFKREGIS
+959 KIEEDFKKEDIS
-971 HLYLDGG
+971 YLYLDGG
-978 TSAKERVER
+978 TSAKDRVER

-994 ESIKVF
+994 SNIKVF

-1035 DRAHRFGQENRV
+1035 DRAHRFGQENKV

-1095 AKLFE
+1095 SKLFE

>member
-1 MPLNLEILMKNLVRR
+1 MNLDIFMKNLVRR

-29 KEAYIKDVKG
+29 QEAYVKDVKG
-39 KSIDGV
+39 KSIDGI
-45 YHIYGRVLNEDKN
+45 YHIYGSVLNDDKN
-58 WDYDTHLKI
+58 WDYNTHIKI
-67 NMKNNEIIGV
+67 NMKNSDIIGT

-86 NSKQVKNYMCKHIS
+86 NSKHIKNYVCKHIS
-100 ATGDAFYSLAKKKIA
+100 ATNDVFYSLAKKKMQKNKLK
-115 SKKPMIKVEN
+115 SNNKPK
-125 RLVKENEKNN
+125 LVKEKNEEHKGK
-135 EQQEKRFLSL
+135 EKRFLSL
-145 DISIKHMVKEG
+145 DINIKHMVKEG
-156 IQFFNCEFRIGVGN
+156 VTLFNCEFRIGAGN
-170 SNLILD
+170 LNLILD

-188 PLKFNDSFT
+188 PLKFNDGFT
-197 YNPLKDDF
+197 YNPLKDEF
-205 LKEDKRILQF
+205 LEEDKRVLQF
-215 IGANSDKINGRYL
+215 VASHKDMISGRYL
-228 RLRQNSLKDFLKL
+228 RLKQNNLKDFLKL

-255 NYEVKVRK
+255 NYEVKVKK

-282 HHKKFPVILNNTGD
+282 HHKKFPVILNNLGD
-296 VMFFDRNLYLPRKRQ
+296 VMFFDRNLYIPRKRQ

-332 TLENL
+332 SLENL
-337 KNLLEELKNISK
+337 RSLLEELKNISK
-349 NIVLDENVKIFK
+349 NIVLDENIRAFK
-361 EKLMKTTFY
+361 EKLMKTTFNLY
-370 FYENK
+370 KNK
-375 GEIYCN
+375 EKIYCN

-429 FIGDEEAMYDFFS
+429 FIGSEEEIYELFS
-442 KGLKKIKEHGDVILS
+442 KGIKRLRELGEVLLSEELKA
-457 KELQEFKVIDSSL
+457 FKVLDSSL
-470 ISSELSELINFYKL
+470 ISSELKELSNFYKL
-484 KFDFGDFN
+484 KFDFGDFELR
-492 IQELRESIDAMK
+492 ELRESIEAMK
-504 NGKRFYKTKKTYL
+504 RGDRFYRTKKVYL
-517 DLEEP
+517 DLEDP
-522 GIIHFLNLLE
+522 GIVNFLNLLE
-532 DLGLDNISNNEI
+532 DLGLENIKDNEVY
-544 NIDKS
+544 IDKS

-559 DRNLSFIKGGKVLQ
+559 DRNLSFIKGGNVLQ
-573 EIVNKLLNKEFKRK
+573 EIVGKLLNKEFKRK
-587 LVPKALNAELRSYQK
+587 LVPKALNAELRPYQK

-664 PSLRI
+664 PSIKI

-676 TRRDKVLNDFKRSL
+676 SKRDKVLRDFKRGL
-690 GIKLDYMDTFE
+690 GIKV
-701 GLDLDEEEN
+701 EEEN
-710 INNSKEGKNKSN
+710 LKE
-722 DKNKTKKSSKSY
+722 KSY
-734 ERYDILLTTYGTL
+734 EKYDVLLTTYGTL
-747 KNDEEAYDNLS
+747 KNDEKAYENLS

-767 QNIKNPSAQ
+767 QNIKNPAAQ

-782 KIKSRCNIALTGTPI
+782 NIKSRCNIALTGTPI

-807 FDFVMPGYLFTKER
+807 FDFVMPGYLFTKDR
-821 FRERFILDENNLDE
+821 FRERFILDESNLSE

-861 KKYLVEMKGKQKQIY
+861 KKYLVEMKGKQKQLY
-876 NSYVKAIKTK
+876 SFYVKAIKNQ
-886 LNESKISG
+886 LNENKSSEKSG
-894 KIGNEKINL
+894 RDKINL

-917 SIVIPEYN
+917 SLVVPDYT
-925 GGSGKLIV
+925 GGSSKLTV

-945 KKILLFSQFTSVLK
+945 KKILLFSQFTSVLQ
-959 KIEDDFKREGIS
+959 KIEEDFKKEDIS
-971 HLYLDGG
+971 YLYLDGE
-978 TSAKERVER
+978 TSAKDRVER

-994 ESIKVF
+994 SNIKVF

-1035 DRAHRFGQENRV
+1035 DRAHRFGQENKV

-1065 QEDKRELIQSL
+1065 QEDKRELIKSL

-1084 KGLKRLTEEEI
+1084 KVLKRLTEEEI
-1095 AKLFE
+1095 SKLFE

>member
-1 MPLNLEILMKNLVRR
+1 MPLNLDIFMKNLVRR

-29 KEAYIKDVKG
+29 KEAYVKDVRG
-39 KSIDGV
+39 KSIDGI
-45 YHIYGRVLNEDKN
+45 YHIYGNVLNDDKN
-58 WDYDTHLKI
+58 WDYNTHIKI
-67 NMKNNEIIGV
+67 NMKNSDIIGT

-86 NSKQVKNYMCKHIS
+86 NSKHIKNYVCKHIS
-100 ATGDAFYSLAKKKIA
+100 ATNDVFYSLVRKKVQKNKLK
-115 SKKPMIKVEN
+115 SNNKTQLLK
-125 RLVKENEKNN
+125 EKNQ
-135 EQQEKRFLSL
+135 EHKGQEKRFLSL
-145 DISIKHMVKEG
+145 DINIKHMVKEG
-156 IQFFNCEFRIGVGN
+156 ITLFNCEFRIGAGN
-170 SNLILD
+170 LNLILD

-188 PLKFNDSFT
+188 PLKFNDGFT
-197 YNPLKDDF
+197 YNPLRDEF
-205 LKEDKRILQF
+205 LEEDKRVLQF
-215 IGANSDKINGRYL
+215 VASHKDMISGRYL
-228 RLRQNSLKDFLKL
+228 RLKQNNLKDFLKL

-255 NYEVKVRK
+255 NYEVKVKK

-282 HHKKFPVILNNTGD
+282 HHKKFPVLLNNSGD
-296 VMFFDRNLYLPRKRQ
+296 VMSFDRNLYLPRKRQ

-332 TLENL
+332 SLESL
-337 KNLLEELKNISK
+337 RNLLEELKNISK
-349 NIVLDENVKIFK
+349 NIVLDENVRAFK
-361 EKLMKTTFY
+361 EKLMKTTFNLY
-370 FYENK
+370 KTK
-375 GEIYCN
+375 GKIYCN

-429 FIGDEEAMYDFFS
+429 FIGNEEEMYELLS
-442 KGLKKIKEHGDVILS
+442 NGIKRLKEFGEVLLS
-457 KELQEFKVIDSSL
+457 EELKAFKVLDSSL
-470 ISSELSELINFYKL
+470 ISSEFIELSNFYKL
-484 KFDFGDFN
+484 KFDFGDFELR
-492 IQELRESIDAMK
+492 ELRESIEDMK
-504 NGKRFYKTKKTYL
+504 KGERFYRTKKVYL
-517 DLEEP
+517 DLEDP
-522 GIIHFLNLLE
+522 GIVNFLNLLE
-532 DLGLDNISNNEI
+532 DLGLENIKDNEVY
-544 NIDKS
+544 IDKS

-559 DRNLSFIKGGKVLQ
+559 DRNLSFIKGGNVLQ
-573 EIVNKLLNKEFKRK
+573 EIVGKLLNKEFKRK
-587 LVPKALNAELRSYQK
+587 LVPKALNAELRPYQK

-664 PSLRI
+664 PSIRV

-676 TRRDKVLNDFKRSL
+676 SKRDKVLRNFKRGI
-690 GIKLDYMDTFE
+690 GIKV
-701 GLDLDEEEN
+701 EEEN
-710 INNSKEGKNKSN
+710 LKE
-722 DKNKTKKSSKSY
+722 KSY
-734 ERYDILLTTYGTL
+734 EKYDVLLTTYGTL
-747 KNDEEAYDNLS
+747 KNDEKAYENLN

-767 QNIKNPSAQ
+767 QNIKNPAAQ

-782 KIKSRCNIALTGTPI
+782 NIKSRCNIALTGTPI

-807 FDFVMPGYLFTKER
+807 FDFVMPGYLFTKDR
-821 FRERFILDENNLDE
+821 FRERFILDESNLSE

-861 KKYLVEMKGKQKQIY
+861 KKYLVEMKGKQKQLY
-876 NSYVKAIKTK
+876 SFYVKAIKNE
-886 LNESKISG
+886 LNENKSSEKSG
-894 KIGNEKINL
+894 KDKINL

-917 SIVIPEYN
+917 SIVVPDYKGE
-925 GGSGKLIV
+925 SSKLTV

-959 KIEDDFKREGIS
+959 KIEEDFKKEDIS
-971 HLYLDGG
+971 YLYLDGG

-994 ESIKVF
+994 SNIKVF

-1035 DRAHRFGQENRV
+1035 DRAHRFGQENKV

-1095 AKLFE
+1095 SKLFE

>member
-1 MPLNLEILMKNLVRR
+1 MPLNLDIFMKNLVRR

-29 KEAYIKDVKG
+29 KEAYVKDVKG
-39 KSIDGV
+39 KCIDGI
-45 YHIYGRVLNEDKN
+45 YHIYGSVLNDDKN
-58 WDYDTHLKI
+58 WDYNTHIKI
-67 NMKNNEIIGV
+67 NVKNSDIIGT

-86 NSKQVKNYMCKHIS
+86 NSKHIKNYVCRHIS
-100 ATGDAFYSLAKKKIA
+100 ATNDVFYSLAKKKMQKNKLK
-115 SKKPMIKVEN
+115 SNNKPK
-125 RLVKENEKNN
+125 LVKEKNEEHKGK
-135 EQQEKRFLSL
+135 EKRFLSL
-145 DISIKHMVKEG
+145 DINIKRMVKEG
-156 IQFFNCEFRIGVGN
+156 ITLFNCEFRIGTGN
-170 SNLILD
+170 LNLILD

-188 PLKFNDSFT
+188 PLKFNDGFT
-197 YNPLKDDF
+197 YNPLKDEF
-205 LKEDKRILQF
+205 LDEDKRVLQF
-215 IGANSDKINGRYL
+215 VASHKDMISGRYL
-228 RLRQNSLKDFLKL
+228 RLKQNNLKDFLKL
-241 IDEKKKINFNFNSI
+241 VDEKKKINFNFNSI
-255 NYEVKVRK
+255 NYEVKVKK

-276 EGFILS
+276 EGFVLS
-282 HHKKFPVILNNTGD
+282 HHKKFPVILNNSGD

-332 TLENL
+332 SLENL
-337 KNLLEELKNISK
+337 RSLLEELKNISK
-349 NIVLDENVKIFK
+349 NIVLDENIRVFK
-361 EKLMKTTFY
+361 EKLMKTTFNLY
-370 FYENK
+370 KTK
-375 GEIYCN
+375 GRIYCN

-429 FIGDEEAMYDFFS
+429 FIGSEEEMYELFS
-442 KGLKKIKEHGDVILS
+442 KGIKRLRELGEVLLSEELK
-457 KELQEFKVIDSSL
+457 EFKVLDSSL
-470 ISSELSELINFYKL
+470 ISSELKELSNFYKL
-484 KFDFGDFN
+484 KFDFGDFELR
-492 IQELRESIDAMK
+492 ELRESIDAMK
-504 NGKRFYKTKKTYL
+504 RGDRFYRTKKVYL
-517 DLEEP
+517 DLEDP
-522 GIIHFLNLLE
+522 GIVNFLNLLE
-532 DLGLDNISNNEI
+532 DLGLENIKDNEVY
-544 NIDKS
+544 IDKS

-559 DRNLSFIKGGKVLQ
+559 DRNLSFIKGGNVLQ
-573 EIVNKLLNKEFKRK
+573 EIVGKLLNKEFKRK
-587 LVPKALNAELRSYQK
+587 LVPKALNAELRPYQK

-664 PSLRI
+664 PSIRI

-676 TRRDKVLNDFKRSL
+676 SKRDKVLREFKRGL
-690 GIKLDYMDTFE
+690 GIKI
-701 GLDLDEEEN
+701 EEDN
-710 INNSKEGKNKSN
+710 LKE
-722 DKNKTKKSSKSY
+722 KSY
-734 ERYDILLTTYGTL
+734 EKYDVLLTTYGTL
-747 KNDEEAYDNLS
+747 KNDEKAYENLS

-767 QNIKNPSAQ
+767 QNIKNPAAQ

-782 KIKSRCNIALTGTPI
+782 NIKSRCNIALTGTPI

-807 FDFVMPGYLFTKER
+807 FDFVMPGYLFTKDR
-821 FRERFILDENNLDE
+821 FRERFILDESNLSE

-861 KKYLVEMKGKQKQIY
+861 KKYLVEMKGKQKQLY
-876 NSYVKAIKTK
+876 SFYVKAIKNQ
-886 LNESKISG
+886 LNENKSSEKSG
-894 KIGNEKINL
+894 RDKINL
-903 FAYLTKLREICLDP
+903 FSYLTKLREICLDP
-917 SIVIPEYN
+917 SLVAPDYT
-925 GGSGKLIV
+925 GGSSKLTV

-959 KIEDDFKREGIS
+959 KIEEDFKKEDIS
-971 HLYLDGG
+971 YLYLDGG
-978 TSAKERVER
+978 TSAKDRVER

-994 ESIKVF
+994 SNIKVF

-1035 DRAHRFGQENRV
+1035 DRAHRFGQENKV

-1095 AKLFE
+1095 SKLFE